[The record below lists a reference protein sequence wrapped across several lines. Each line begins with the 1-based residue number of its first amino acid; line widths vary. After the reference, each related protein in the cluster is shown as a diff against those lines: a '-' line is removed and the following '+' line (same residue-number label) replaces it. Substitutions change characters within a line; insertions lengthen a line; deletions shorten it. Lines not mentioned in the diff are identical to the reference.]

1 MCSKLKLGRCR
12 FNGGVEQEPGQHRH
26 VLRRCL
32 ASVVAVSLSIV
43 CMVPAAYAQDVDDVN
58 GSSDSVILG
67 GGDNTVVAAPSAR
80 NVNVDDKTSEEA
92 NTSNG
97 APTPSETNQDAQ
109 QDSSPSSSTTGDSS
123 ESSNGEAGNKA
134 DDSAEATAG
143 NSANDGAQTQAPNDA
158 SSQDAKNDSS
168 NATDQSPAKADVQV
182 AATALG
188 GRDFEGQV
196 TKEING
202 KTYILIGNEQQLR
215 AIGSGKKVI
224 GRINKVT
231 QTCMQQGALNYQWVD
246 GTPSSEYAGDADLS
260 DSDILRDTD
269 ASDHDSPLLACT
281 ALSVNRTRTKYYGVG
296 ADGTQTDYSA
306 ANTGLTYSA
315 DANYL
320 IFRDI
325 DLSKNAADTNNTEW
339 TPLMFSGTML
349 GAVSN
354 DGDTEA
360 SLWKAVGADGA
371 SVVHATAARPVISH
385 VVVNQK
391 DMVSNVKGDQ
401 LDVSKQ
407 QGIGFFASI
416 TNKTVMNS
424 NSLGSAGTAVV
435 SNLKLQDV
443 SVTNH
448 TSESYIPPTLLGM
461 LTSAVGL
468 LLDTLLKALKLLT
481 LGQVDLDL
489 NLQGLLTLHKDNPS
503 NLATG
508 AFAGRI
514 YGDTKVTDCEVADV
528 SVSSVSRMTGG
539 FVGYVEGATRY
550 DAVSKIVGALTN
562 VLSKILGVIPFLGLG
577 DLVDWLLS
585 GTLGLNALIPVGY
598 YNPVISNSSVN
609 GFKENVVIGNKNNP
623 QAGGFVGA
631 QIGAII
637 ENSSVTSTNGFT
649 VWATQYAGGFAGVSR
664 NGNVGGLL
672 NSLGIDLLSALRPQ
686 SLIENSNLTVGGDGK
701 VTVSATDY
709 AGGFSGAMAN
719 AYAVNNTITASVAV
733 TADRSHAGGFT
744 GFASVG
750 WGLELGTDDTTN
762 ASLLK
767 QLTKA
772 VAKLLSGS
780 GSGAGELLSIVGVN
794 PSVILGTQMK
804 GSLTVKAGGD
814 YAGGLVG
821 EGSGT
826 VIGDS
831 SQDHLKNLTFW
842 KYNNPRDFPQQRS
855 TTIEGLESVTATGSY
870 AGGIA
875 GNLQP
880 TTVAGLLNSVV
891 KIGDI
896 ATLKKFDQFA
906 AFTVENVTVA
916 APASGL
922 TVTAGSYYA
931 GGAIG
936 CATGGDVT
944 NTNLTNLATVTAK
957 GEAGGFIGFS
967 GPGDA
972 VGAGGLNVLGLIKLS
987 GLLSVA
993 QYSSVAVTAS
1003 NVNGIAN
1010 GFTVKATGKNENNE
1024 TTDYA
1029 AGGFYGQANSTKT
1042 RESHVT
1048 NLKSVTADTSTSDGI
1063 AGGFVG
1069 FSTTG
1074 GLADALSNAD
1084 DSSVLDNLIKGGLL
1098 SVNDLLGA
1106 MPYLIPSYTDTT
1118 VSYVNGGYVE
1128 GDIAGGYAGNFQS
1141 GKVNQFDKKDLEN
1154 DPTLADV
1161 QSRVQAN
1168 PVAVVNLDH
1177 VTGGAYAGGFG
1188 GKVVSGALA
1197 SAGNGGLSLLGKFG
1211 TVDLANLLQV
1221 VQGYVPFI
1229 SYAGVHSDATT
1240 VETTS
1245 GNKISDPDDPG
1256 FTVSATR
1263 LDQSD
1268 TQSGSAGGY
1277 IGYGSGVQVSHSS
1290 VTQLRHTDVK
1300 APKNLETTGSIDDT
1314 YLSKDS
1320 SYAVTAARY
1329 AGGYIGKMDIGSAA
1343 AVGGGLSLL
1352 GQNVNLNDVLDVLNI
1367 VVSTI
1372 EHSDVTG
1379 GIGGYSVLAS
1389 TADHRNANNKPDP
1402 LGMAGGFAG
1411 DIEGGHIQ
1419 DSSSHEFVYII
1430 GQVSAGGYVG
1440 TMQPGAVANVLG
1452 DGSVLKKLV
1461 NLDNLLSLVQ
1471 DFVPTIRNSSTDAA
1485 VCGGAVRAQAASDTT
1500 TRRGMAGGYA
1510 GRNRGGHIWGNNTA
1524 AWKQENTDGKYN
1536 GPQRVAY
1543 AARIRSVYGAEIAG
1557 GYTGFMEAADTAEGG
1572 SLSLLGGLIK
1582 AGNLAGVLSV
1592 VYPTEE
1598 HTNVTGPLRNMSY
1611 DQWKTWVDNI
1621 GKYGAYGKEFTDVTT
1636 ADGAGS
1642 VTDQDSLD
1650 KFLESY
1656 IFGFNVVAG
1665 RAEYRTGANLHDSGV
1680 AGGHVGL
1687 MRTGTITDGQSMDVK
1702 TVSAMR
1708 AAGGYAGTMESGS
1721 ASSFGSIQLFGDKGI
1736 KLDLGQMLDV
1746 AQVFVP
1752 VIKSSSVAGYR
1763 KGMKV
1768 VATGEDITHGTGNAG
1783 GYVGLA
1789 VGGQIWGD
1797 LDQNGQKL
1805 ADGATADKAAGAN
1818 VSNLRKV
1825 EGRNNVGGFIGV
1837 ATAGAVADVDTN
1849 ASEGFLQGI
1858 LDSLVSTPASLVSV
1872 LQATVTTI
1880 RGAHVS
1886 SDDPAWG
1893 YTVDGAYE
1901 TKDDKGNTTTKY
1913 ALNAGGFAGSLQAS
1927 ILGDKDSAKGT
1938 GSEAD
1943 PNNDP
1948 AALTVTGLRAVEGGQ
1963 YAGGFFGLADV
1974 SSVASVGGGEAGD
1987 KQDTNLL
1994 LKLLK
1999 VGNVGVLEAFRTFI
2013 YDGQVNGVNDGIQ
2026 VVAHD
2031 STTKGMLDSKRY
2043 TGAAG
2048 GFGGGLINGSVK
2060 QSAVTNL
2067 NSVTGVNYVGGF
2079 IGHLGKSG
2087 TVAADNAQLGTSALN
2102 LLGATAGVLDIW
2114 GSHVGDSHVTGIP
2127 DGYTVTA
2134 THHGDDYGKAT
2145 DKATGRE
2152 VAGGFVG
2159 YADLAR
2165 VKGCTSDN
2173 LKKVTS
2179 GEIAGGFVGETSR
2192 AYLVDT
2198 QVNSVLV
2205 ELLLQVVNALVKLLY
2220 LDKVEQVGVID
2231 LGKWFP
2237 AIFGKV
2243 FDLKVLSEGNVLYVN
2258 LFGLK
2263 VSVALSK
2270 ADAENQQQTDVAI
2283 VTIGDSVIK
2292 LPCSKNGID
2301 MDGSGSNLT
2310 VQLIKG
2316 NRTRVEQSTVTG
2328 IASGYDVFGG
2338 GATQDT
2344 DGVKDLST
2352 GYAGGF
2358 AGLNDEGVLADDH
2371 MVYADTIR
2379 GTSGL
2384 VDPFSNTKLKSVWD
2398 FNTMSDILGP
2408 VDDGNGG
2415 KAYNTYRIYRKAA
2428 ANAGEARTSAQ
2439 DGNKIFAQKN
2449 TADDALNT
2457 GLDRWEVKLF
2467 DVVNTYDSGAVHSG
2481 ASGDAGTTWVGIKD
2495 AVTVAGGSSTKLDAY
2510 QSPAK
2515 AVLMLDA
2522 TVTDNNGGLTPE
2534 PDDGQDPCGKDGCRS
2549 VDLTVQKVWKD
2560 YGRVTRP
2567 DAIALKITATYTNDA
2582 GEKVTPETI
2591 QCFDGDCNAV
2601 PKTNGWTEV
2610 LDSSDG
2616 SLWSS
2621 TWRKKITGLPV
2632 AFTDDAGTLR
2642 YYTYTVTETWMMF
2655 GKGDVVQCATSA
2667 GADATEGCKT
2677 PADAGYSVSVS
2688 YAADPNNTTGDVNK
2702 EYVATVTNAVPLPE
2716 TGGQGTQWFMLFGLL
2731 LLGLGTAWYFKA
2743 NAGGAPGPSD
2753 SSRKRGR
2760 HAVS

>member
-1 MCSKLKLGRCR
+1 M
-12 FNGGVEQEPGQHRH
+12 
-26 VLRRCL
+26 
-32 ASVVAVSLSIV
+32 
-43 CMVPAAYAQDVDDVN
+43 
-58 GSSDSVILG
+58 
-67 GGDNTVVAAPSAR
+67 
-80 NVNVDDKTSEEA
+80 
-92 NTSNG
+92 
-97 APTPSETNQDAQ
+97 
-109 QDSSPSSSTTGDSS
+109 
-123 ESSNGEAGNKA
+123 
-134 DDSAEATAG
+134 
-143 NSANDGAQTQAPNDA
+143 
-158 SSQDAKNDSS
+158 
-168 NATDQSPAKADVQV
+168 
-182 AATALG
+182 
-188 GRDFEGQV
+188 
-196 TKEING
+196 
-202 KTYILIGNEQQLR
+202 
-215 AIGSGKKVI
+215 
-224 GRINKVT
+224 
-231 QTCMQQGALNYQWVD
+231 D

-260 DSDILRDTD
+260 GSDTLRDADATD
-269 ASDHDSPLLACT
+269 HLDPPDHHVPQLCSTGLDAGK
-281 ALSVNRTRTKYYGVG
+281 TRTKYYGVG

-325 DLSKNAADTNNTEW
+325 DLSKNAADTDNTEW

-360 SLWKAVGADGA
+360 SLWKAVGDDGA

-385 VVVNQK
+385 VVVNQQ

-448 TSESYIPPTLLGM
+448 TSESYIPETLLDM
-461 LTSAVGL
+461 LTSAVGG
-468 LLDTLLKALKLLT
+468 LLDLLLKALT
-481 LGQVDLDL
+481 LGQV
-489 NLQGLLTLHKDNPS
+489 NLKLKNLLTLHKDNPS

-550 DAVSKIVGALTN
+550 DAASGIVGALTN

-585 GTLGLNALIPVGY
+585 VTLGLDALIPVGY

-609 GFKENVVIGNKNNP
+609 GFKENVVIGNKDNP

-664 NGNVGGLL
+664 NGNVGGLI
-672 NSLGIDLLSALRPQ
+672 NSLGVDLLSALRPQ
-686 SLIENSNLTVGGDGK
+686 SLIENSGLTVNGDDK
-701 VTVSATDY
+701 ITVQAEDY
-709 AGGFSGAMAN
+709 AGGFNGAMAN
-719 AYAVNNTITASVAV
+719 AYAVNNSITASVAV

-772 VAKLLSGS
+772 VTKLLSGS
-780 GSGAGELLSIVGVN
+780 DNGAGELLSIVGVN
-794 PSVILGTQMK
+794 PSAILGTQMK
-804 GSLTVKAGGD
+804 GSLTVAAGGD

-831 SQDHLKNLTFW
+831 SQNRLQNLTFW
-842 KYNNPRDFPQQRS
+842 KYNNHRDFPQQRS

-906 AFTVENVTVA
+906 AFTVENMSVT

-944 NTNLTNLATVTAK
+944 NTNLTNLATVSAR

-972 VGAGGLNVLGLIKLS
+972 IGAGGLNVLGLIKLS

-1003 NVNGIAN
+1003 NVNGISG
-1010 GFTVKATGKNENNE
+1010 GFTVAATGKNENNE

-1048 NLKSVTADTSTSDGI
+1048 NLKSVTADTSTSDGV

-1074 GLADALSNAD
+1074 GLADALSNAK
-1084 DSSVLDNLIKGGLL
+1084 DSSVLDNLIKGDLL

-1106 MPYLIPSYTDTT
+1106 VPYLIPSYTDTT
-1118 VSYVNGGYVE
+1118 VTYVNGGYVE

-1141 GKVNQFDKKDLEN
+1141 GKVNQFSETDLKN
-1154 DPTLADV
+1154 DSTLAGV
-1161 QSRVQAN
+1161 QFRVQTN

-1263 LDQSD
+1263 FDQSD

-1290 VTQLRHTDVK
+1290 VTQLRRTDVK
-1300 APKNLETTGSIDDT
+1300 EPKNLETAGSIDGT

-1320 SYAVTAARY
+1320 TYAVTAARY

-1352 GQNVNLNDVLDVLNI
+1352 GQNVNLNDVLSVLDV
-1367 VVSTI
+1367 VVSSI

-1389 TADHRNANNKPDP
+1389 TADHRNANNEPDP

-1471 DFVPTIRNSSTDAA
+1471 DFVPTIRNSSTDAT

-1557 GYTGFMEAADTAEGG
+1557 GYTGFMEAADTAQGG

-1598 HTNVTGPLRNMSY
+1598 HSKVTGPLRNMSY
-1611 DQWKTWVDNI
+1611 DQWKTWADNI
-1621 GKYGAYGKEFTDVTT
+1621 GKYGAYGKEFTEVATG
-1636 ADGAGS
+1636 DGAGS

-1665 RAEYRTGANLHDSGV
+1665 RAEYQTGANLHDSGV

-1708 AAGGYAGTMESGS
+1708 AAGGYAGTMESSS

-1752 VIKSSSVAGYR
+1752 AVKSSSVAGYR

-1783 GYVGLA
+1783 GYAGLA

-1805 ADGATADKAAGAN
+1805 VEGVTAAGAN

-1858 LDSLVSTPASLVSV
+1858 LDSLVSNPASLVSV

-1893 YTVDGAYE
+1893 YTVNGAYE
-1901 TKDDKGNTTTKY
+1901 SKDDKGNTTAKY
-1913 ALNAGGFAGSLQAS
+1913 ALNAGGFAGSLQAA
-1927 ILGDKDSAKGT
+1927 ILGDKESAKGT

-1948 AALTVTGLRAVEGGQ
+1948 ASLTVNGLRAVEGGQ
-1963 YAGGFFGLADV
+1963 YAGGFFGLADI

-2013 YDGQVNGVNDGIQ
+2013 YDGQVNGVSDGIQ
-2026 VVAHD
+2026 IVAHD

-2087 TVAADNAQLGTSALN
+2087 TVAADNAQLGTDALN

-2114 GSHVGDSHVTGIP
+2114 GSHVGDSRVTGIP

-2134 THHGDDYGKAT
+2134 THHGDNYGKAA
-2145 DKATGRE
+2145 DKAAGRE

-2159 YADLAR
+2159 YVDLAR

-2192 AYLVDT
+2192 AYLVDAK
-2198 QVNSVLV
+2198 VNSVLV

-2220 LDKVEQVGVID
+2220 LDKAEQVGVID

-2243 FDLKVLSEGNVLYVN
+2243 FDLKVLSEGDVLYVN

-2270 ADAENQQQTDVAI
+2270 ADDENQQQTDVAI

-2292 LPCSKNGID
+2292 LPCSKDGINMNG
-2301 MDGSGSNLT
+2301 SAGSNLT

-2352 GYAGGF
+2352 GYTGGF
-2358 AGLNDEGVLADDH
+2358 DGLNDEGVLADDH

-2379 GTSGL
+2379 GVSGL

-2408 VDDGNGG
+2408 VDDGNGD

-2428 ANAGEARTSAQ
+2428 ANASEARTSAQ
-2439 DGNKIFAQKN
+2439 DGNKIFSQKN

-2515 AVLMLDA
+2515 AVLMLD
-2522 TVTDNNGGLTPE
+2522 VPVSDNNGGLTPE

-2743 NAGGAPGPSD
+2743 NAGGASGPSGP
-2753 SSRKRGR
+2753 SRKRGR

>member
-1 MCSKLKLGRCR
+1 M
-12 FNGGVEQEPGQHRH
+12 
-26 VLRRCL
+26 
-32 ASVVAVSLSIV
+32 
-43 CMVPAAYAQDVDDVN
+43 
-58 GSSDSVILG
+58 
-67 GGDNTVVAAPSAR
+67 
-80 NVNVDDKTSEEA
+80 
-92 NTSNG
+92 
-97 APTPSETNQDAQ
+97 
-109 QDSSPSSSTTGDSS
+109 
-123 ESSNGEAGNKA
+123 
-134 DDSAEATAG
+134 
-143 NSANDGAQTQAPNDA
+143 
-158 SSQDAKNDSS
+158 
-168 NATDQSPAKADVQV
+168 QV

-448 TSESYIPPTLLGM
+448 TSESYIPDTLLGM
-461 LTSAVGL
+461 LTSAVGG
-468 LLDTLLKALKLLT
+468 LLDLLLKALKLLT
-481 LGQVDLDL
+481 FGQVDLGL
-489 NLQGLLTLHKDNPS
+489 NLQRLLTLHKNNPS

-550 DAVSKIVGALTN
+550 DAVSGIVGALTN

-577 DLVDWLLS
+577 DLVNWLLS

-649 VWATQYAGGFAGVSR
+649 VRATQYAGGFAGISR

-686 SLIENSNLTVGGDGK
+686 SLIENSNLTVDGDGK

-719 AYAVNNTITASVAV
+719 AYAVNNTISATAAV
-733 TADRSHAGGFT
+733 STDKSHAGGFT

-750 WGLELGTDDTTN
+750 WGLELGTDDATD

-804 GSLTVKAGGD
+804 GSFTVKAGGD

-831 SQDHLKNLTFW
+831 SQDHLQNLTFW
-842 KYNNPRDFPQQRS
+842 KYNNPRGLPQQRS
-855 TTIEGLESVTATGSY
+855 TAINGLESVSAGGSY

-906 AFTVENVTVA
+906 AFTVENMSVT

-922 TVTAGSYYA
+922 TVKAGSYYA

-1154 DPTLADV
+1154 DPTPADV

-1557 GYTGFMEAADTAEGG
+1557 GYTGFMDAADTAEGG

-1598 HTNVTGPLRNMSY
+1598 HTKVTGPLRNMSY

-1708 AAGGYAGTMESGS
+1708 AAGGYAGTIESGS

-1763 KGMKV
+1763 KGMKIT
-1768 VATGEDITHGTGNAG
+1768 AAGEDITHGTGNAG

-1805 ADGATADKAAGAN
+1805 VEGVTAAGAN

-1858 LDSLVSTPASLVSV
+1858 LDSLVSNPASLVSV

-1893 YTVDGAYE
+1893 YTVNGAYE
-1901 TKDDKGNTTTKY
+1901 SKDDKGNTTAKY
-1913 ALNAGGFAGSLQAS
+1913 ALNAGGFAGSLQAA

-1948 AALTVTGLRAVEGGQ
+1948 ASLTVNGLRAVEGGQ
-1963 YAGGFFGLADV
+1963 YAGGFFGLADI

-1987 KQDTNLL
+1987 KQNTNLL

-2013 YDGQVNGVNDGIQ
+2013 YDGQVNGVSDGIQ
-2026 VVAHD
+2026 IVAHD

-2060 QSAVTNL
+2060 QSTVTNL

-2087 TVAADNAQLGTSALN
+2087 TVAADNAQLGTDTLN

-2114 GSHVGDSHVTGIP
+2114 GSHVGDSRVTGIP

-2134 THHGDDYGKAT
+2134 THHGDNYGKAT

-2159 YADLAR
+2159 YVDLAR
-2165 VKGCTSDN
+2165 VKGCASDN

-2192 AYLVDT
+2192 AYLVDAK
-2198 QVNSVLV
+2198 VNSVLV
-2205 ELLLQVVNALVKLLY
+2205 ELLLYVVNALVKLLY
-2220 LDKVEQVGVID
+2220 LDKAEQVGVID
-2231 LGKWFP
+2231 LGKW
-2237 AIFGKV
+2237 FGKV
-2243 FDLKVLSEGNVLYVN
+2243 FDLKVLSEGDVLYVN

-2292 LPCSKNGID
+2292 LPCSKDGID

-2408 VDDGNGG
+2408 VDEGNGG

-2439 DGNKIFAQKN
+2439 DGNKIFSQKN
-2449 TADDALNT
+2449 TADDALHT

-2515 AVLMLDA
+2515 AVLMLD
-2522 TVTDNNGGLTPE
+2522 VPVSDNNGGLTPE
-2534 PDDGQDPCGKDGCRS
+2534 PDDGQDPCGKDGCRTI
-2549 VDLTVQKVWKD
+2549 DLTVQKVWKD

-2743 NAGGAPGPSD
+2743 NAGGASGP
-2753 SSRKRGR
+2753 SRKRGR

>member
-1 MCSKLKLGRCR
+1 M
-12 FNGGVEQEPGQHRH
+12 
-26 VLRRCL
+26 
-32 ASVVAVSLSIV
+32 
-43 CMVPAAYAQDVDDVN
+43 
-58 GSSDSVILG
+58 
-67 GGDNTVVAAPSAR
+67 
-80 NVNVDDKTSEEA
+80 
-92 NTSNG
+92 
-97 APTPSETNQDAQ
+97 
-109 QDSSPSSSTTGDSS
+109 
-123 ESSNGEAGNKA
+123 
-134 DDSAEATAG
+134 
-143 NSANDGAQTQAPNDA
+143 
-158 SSQDAKNDSS
+158 
-168 NATDQSPAKADVQV
+168 QV

-269 ASDHDSPLLACT
+269 ASDHDSLLLACT

-448 TSESYIPPTLLGM
+448 TSESYIPPTLLGI

-481 LGQVDLDL
+481 FGQVDLDL

-514 YGDTKVTDCEVADV
+514 YGDIKVTDCEVADV

-550 DAVSKIVGALTN
+550 DAVSGIVGALTN

-609 GFKENVVIGNKNNP
+609 GFKENVVIGNKDNP

-649 VWATQYAGGFAGVSR
+649 VRATQYAGGFAGISR
-664 NGNVGGLL
+664 NGNVGGLI
-672 NSLGIDLLSALRPQ
+672 NSLGVDLLSALRPQ
-686 SLIENSNLTVGGDGK
+686 SLIENSGLTVDGDGK

-719 AYAVNNTITASVAV
+719 AYAVNNTISATAAV
-733 TADRSHAGGFT
+733 STDKSHAGGFT

-772 VAKLLSGS
+772 VTNLLSS
-780 GSGAGELLSIVGVN
+780 NNGAGELLSIVGVN

-906 AFTVENVTVA
+906 AFTVENMSVT

-922 TVTAGSYYA
+922 TVKAGSYYA

-936 CATGGDVT
+936 CATGGDVA
-944 NTNLTNLATVTAK
+944 NTNLTNLATVSAR

-972 VGAGGLNVLGLIKLS
+972 IGAGGLNVLGLIKLS

-1118 VSYVNGGYVE
+1118 VTYVNGGYVE

-1141 GKVNQFDKKDLEN
+1141 GKVNQFSETDLEN
-1154 DPTLADV
+1154 DSTLADV

-1240 VETTS
+1240 VEATS

-1263 LDQSD
+1263 FDQSD

-1290 VTQLRHTDVK
+1290 VTQLRRTDVK

-1352 GQNVNLNDVLDVLNI
+1352 GQNVNLNDVLSVLDV

-1379 GIGGYSVLAS
+1379 GIGGYSVLAG

-1471 DFVPTIRNSSTDAA
+1471 DFVPTIRNSSTDAT

-1598 HTNVTGPLRNMSY
+1598 HSKVTGPLRNMSY

-1752 VIKSSSVAGYR
+1752 VVKSSSVAGYR

-1805 ADGATADKAAGAN
+1805 VEGVTAAGAN

-1858 LDSLVSTPASLVSV
+1858 LDSLVSNPASLVSV

-1893 YTVDGAYE
+1893 YTVNGAYE
-1901 TKDDKGNTTTKY
+1901 SKDDKGNTTAKY
-1913 ALNAGGFAGSLQAS
+1913 ALNAGGFAGSLQAA

-1948 AALTVTGLRAVEGGQ
+1948 ASLTVNGLRAVEGGQ

-2013 YDGQVNGVNDGIQ
+2013 YDGQVNGVSDGIQ
-2026 VVAHD
+2026 IVAHD

-2043 TGAAG
+2043 TGAVG

-2087 TVAADNAQLGTSALN
+2087 TVAADNAQLGTDALN

-2114 GSHVGDSHVTGIP
+2114 GSHVGDSRVTGIP

-2134 THHGDDYGKAT
+2134 THHGDNYGKAT

-2159 YADLAR
+2159 YVDLAR

-2192 AYLVDT
+2192 AYLVDAK
-2198 QVNSVLV
+2198 VNSVLV

-2220 LDKVEQVGVID
+2220 LDKAEQVGVID

-2243 FDLKVLSEGNVLYVN
+2243 FDLKVLSEGDVLYVN

-2270 ADAENQQQTDVAI
+2270 ADDENQQQTDVAI

-2292 LPCSKNGID
+2292 LPCSKDGID

-2352 GYAGGF
+2352 GYTGGF

-2379 GTSGL
+2379 GASGL

-2408 VDDGNGG
+2408 VDDGNGS
-2415 KAYNTYRIYRKAA
+2415 KAYNTYRIYRKTVS
-2428 ANAGEARTSAQ
+2428 NAGEARTSAQ
-2439 DGNKIFAQKN
+2439 DGNKIFSQKN
-2449 TADDALNT
+2449 TADDVLDT

-2467 DVVNTYDSGAVHSG
+2467 DVVNTYDSGAVHSS

-2495 AVTVAGGSSTKLDAY
+2495 AVVDSTDGSTKTKLDAY

-2515 AVLMLDA
+2515 AVLMLD
-2522 TVTDNNGGLTPE
+2522 VPVSDNNGGLTPE

-2743 NAGGAPGPSD
+2743 NAGGAPGPSG

-2760 HAVS
+2760 HAVL

>member
-1 MCSKLKLGRCR
+1 M
-12 FNGGVEQEPGQHRH
+12 
-26 VLRRCL
+26 
-32 ASVVAVSLSIV
+32 
-43 CMVPAAYAQDVDDVN
+43 
-58 GSSDSVILG
+58 
-67 GGDNTVVAAPSAR
+67 
-80 NVNVDDKTSEEA
+80 
-92 NTSNG
+92 
-97 APTPSETNQDAQ
+97 
-109 QDSSPSSSTTGDSS
+109 
-123 ESSNGEAGNKA
+123 
-134 DDSAEATAG
+134 
-143 NSANDGAQTQAPNDA
+143 
-158 SSQDAKNDSS
+158 
-168 NATDQSPAKADVQV
+168 QV

-416 TNKTVMNS
+416 TNKTVMN
-424 NSLGSAGTAVV
+424 NDSLGSVGTAVV

-448 TSESYIPPTLLGM
+448 TSESYIPETLISM
-461 LTSAVGL
+461 LTSAVGG

-481 LGQVDLDL
+481 FGQVDLDL
-489 NLQGLLTLHKDNPS
+489 NLHGLFTLHKDNPS

-550 DAVSKIVGALTN
+550 DAVSGIVGELTN

-609 GFKENVVIGNKNNP
+609 GFKENVVIGNKDNP

-631 QIGAII
+631 QIGAIV

-649 VWATQYAGGFAGVSR
+649 VQATQYAGGFAGVSR

-686 SLIENSNLTVGGDGK
+686 SLIENSGLTVNGDAK
-701 VTVSATDY
+701 ITVQAEDY
-709 AGGFSGAMAN
+709 AGGFNGAMAN
-719 AYAVNNTITASVAV
+719 AYAVNNTISATAAV
-733 TADRSHAGGFT
+733 STDKSHAGGFT

-750 WGLELGTDDTTN
+750 WGLELGTDDATDDATN

-804 GSLTVKAGGD
+804 GSLTVAAGGD

-831 SQDHLKNLTFW
+831 SQNRLQNLTFW

-906 AFTVENVTVA
+906 AFTVENMSVT

-1048 NLKSVTADTSTSDGI
+1048 NLKSVAADTSTSDGI

-1118 VSYVNGGYVE
+1118 VTYVNGGYVE

-1141 GKVNQFDKKDLEN
+1141 GKVNQFSETDLEN
-1154 DPTLADV
+1154 DSTLADV

-1263 LDQSD
+1263 FDQSD

-1352 GQNVNLNDVLDVLNI
+1352 GQNVNLNDVLSVLDV

-1379 GIGGYSVLAS
+1379 GIGGYSVLAG

-1440 TMQPGAVANVLG
+1440 TMQPGAGANVLG

-1471 DFVPTIRNSSTDAA
+1471 DFVPTIRNSSTDAT

-1598 HTNVTGPLRNMSY
+1598 HSKVTGPLRNMSY

-1621 GKYGAYGKEFTDVTT
+1621 GKYGAYGKEFTEVATG
-1636 ADGAGS
+1636 DGAGS

-1752 VIKSSSVAGYR
+1752 VVKSSSVAGYR

-1768 VATGEDITHGTGNAG
+1768 EATGEDITHGTGNAG
-1783 GYVGLA
+1783 GYAGLA

-1805 ADGATADKAAGAN
+1805 VEGVTAAGAN

-1858 LDSLVSTPASLVSV
+1858 LDSLVSNPASLVSV

-1893 YTVDGAYE
+1893 YTVNGAYE
-1901 TKDDKGNTTTKY
+1901 SKDDKGNTTAKY
-1913 ALNAGGFAGSLQAS
+1913 ALNAGGFAGSLQAA

-1948 AALTVTGLRAVEGGQ
+1948 ASLTVNGLRAVEGGQ

-2013 YDGQVNGVNDGIQ
+2013 YDGQVNGVSDGIQ
-2026 VVAHD
+2026 IVAHD

-2043 TGAAG
+2043 TGAVG

-2087 TVAADNAQLGTSALN
+2087 TVAADNAQLGTDALN

-2114 GSHVGDSHVTGIP
+2114 GSHVGDSRVTGIP

-2134 THHGDDYGKAT
+2134 THHGDNYGKAT

-2192 AYLVDT
+2192 AYLVDVK
-2198 QVNSVLV
+2198 VNSVLV
-2205 ELLLQVVNALVKLLY
+2205 DLLLRVVNALVKLLY
-2220 LDKVEQVGVID
+2220 LDKAEQVGVID
-2231 LGKWFP
+2231 LGEWFP

-2270 ADAENQQQTDVAI
+2270 ADDENQQQTDVAI

-2301 MDGSGSNLT
+2301 MGGSGSNLT

-2328 IASGYDVFGG
+2328 IANGYDVFGG

-2352 GYAGGF
+2352 GYTGGF

-2379 GTSGL
+2379 GASGL

-2408 VDDGNGG
+2408 VDDGNGD

-2428 ANAGEARTSAQ
+2428 ANASEARTSAQ
-2439 DGNKIFAQKN
+2439 DGNKSFSQKN

-2467 DVVNTYDSGAVHSG
+2467 DVVNTYDSSAVHSS

-2495 AVTVAGGSSTKLDAY
+2495 AVVDSTDGSTKTKLDAY

-2743 NAGGAPGPSD
+2743 NAGGAPGPSGP
-2753 SSRKRGR
+2753 SRKRGR

>member
-1 MCSKLKLGRCR
+1 M
-12 FNGGVEQEPGQHRH
+12 
-26 VLRRCL
+26 
-32 ASVVAVSLSIV
+32 
-43 CMVPAAYAQDVDDVN
+43 
-58 GSSDSVILG
+58 
-67 GGDNTVVAAPSAR
+67 
-80 NVNVDDKTSEEA
+80 
-92 NTSNG
+92 
-97 APTPSETNQDAQ
+97 
-109 QDSSPSSSTTGDSS
+109 
-123 ESSNGEAGNKA
+123 
-134 DDSAEATAG
+134 
-143 NSANDGAQTQAPNDA
+143 
-158 SSQDAKNDSS
+158 
-168 NATDQSPAKADVQV
+168 QV

-231 QTCMQQGALNYQWVD
+231 QTCMRQGPNYQWVD

-260 DSDILRDTD
+260 DSDTLRNAD
-269 ASDHDSPLLACT
+269 ASDYDNSLAICRT
-281 ALSVNRTRTKYYGVG
+281 KVDAGKTRTRYYGVN
-296 ADGTQTDYSA
+296 ANGTQADYSA

-315 DANYL
+315 DADYL

-354 DGDTEA
+354 SADAVA

-371 SVVHATAARPVISH
+371 SVEHTTAARPVISH
-385 VVVNQK
+385 VVVNQQGK
-391 DMVSNVKGDQ
+391 Q

-416 TNKTVMNS
+416 TNKTVMN
-424 NSLGSAGTAVV
+424 NTSLGSAGTAVV

-443 SVTNH
+443 SVTNQA
-448 TSESYIPPTLLGM
+448 SKSYIPPTLLGT
-461 LTSAVGL
+461 LTSAVGG
-468 LLDTLLKALKLLT
+468 LLDLLLKALKLLT
-481 LGQVDLDL
+481 FGQVNLDL

-514 YGDTKVTDCEVADV
+514 YGDAKVTDCEVADV

-550 DAVSKIVGALTN
+550 DAVSGIVGTLTN

-577 DLVDWLLS
+577 DLVNWLLS

-609 GFKENVVIGNKNNP
+609 GFKKNVVIGNKNNP

-649 VWATQYAGGFAGVSR
+649 VRATQYAGGFAGISR

-686 SLIENSNLTVGGDGK
+686 SLIENSNLTVDGDGK

-719 AYAVNNTITASVAV
+719 AYAVNNTISATAAV
-733 TADRSHAGGFT
+733 STDKSHAGGFT

-750 WGLELGTDDTTN
+750 WGLELGTDDATN

-804 GSLTVKAGGD
+804 GSFTVKAGGD

-831 SQDHLKNLTFW
+831 SQDHLQNLTFW
-842 KYNNPRDFPQQRS
+842 KYNNPRGLPQQRS
-855 TTIEGLESVTATGSY
+855 TAINGLESVSAGGSY

-906 AFTVENVTVA
+906 PFTVENVTVA

-1352 GQNVNLNDVLDVLNI
+1352 GQNVNLNDVLSVLDV

-1379 GIGGYSVLAS
+1379 GIGGYSVLAG

-1461 NLDNLLSLVQ
+1461 NLDDLLSLVQ

-1524 AWKQENTDGKYN
+1524 AWKQENTGGKYN

-1598 HTNVTGPLRNMSY
+1598 HTKVTGPLRNMSY

-2060 QSAVTNL
+2060 QSTVTNL

-2165 VKGCTSDN
+2165 VKGCTAGN

-2205 ELLLQVVNALVKLLY
+2205 ELLLRVVNALVKLLY
-2220 LDKVEQVGVID
+2220 LDKAQQVGVID

-2237 AIFGKV
+2237 TIFGKV
-2243 FDLKVLSEGNVLYVN
+2243 FDLKVLSEGDVLYVN

-2292 LPCSKNGID
+2292 LPCSKDGID

-2379 GTSGL
+2379 STSGL

-2408 VDDGNGG
+2408 VDEGNGG

-2439 DGNKIFAQKN
+2439 DGNKIFSQKN
-2449 TADDALNT
+2449 TADDALHT

-2515 AVLMLDA
+2515 AVLMLD
-2522 TVTDNNGGLTPE
+2522 VPVSDNNGGLTPE
-2534 PDDGQDPCGKDGCRS
+2534 PDDGQDPCGKDGCRTI
-2549 VDLTVQKVWKD
+2549 DLTVQKVWKD

-2743 NAGGAPGPSD
+2743 NAGGASGP
-2753 SSRKRGR
+2753 SRKRGR

>member
-1 MCSKLKLGRCR
+1 M
-12 FNGGVEQEPGQHRH
+12 
-26 VLRRCL
+26 
-32 ASVVAVSLSIV
+32 
-43 CMVPAAYAQDVDDVN
+43 
-58 GSSDSVILG
+58 
-67 GGDNTVVAAPSAR
+67 
-80 NVNVDDKTSEEA
+80 
-92 NTSNG
+92 
-97 APTPSETNQDAQ
+97 
-109 QDSSPSSSTTGDSS
+109 
-123 ESSNGEAGNKA
+123 
-134 DDSAEATAG
+134 
-143 NSANDGAQTQAPNDA
+143 
-158 SSQDAKNDSS
+158 
-168 NATDQSPAKADVQV
+168 QV

-354 DGDTEA
+354 SADAVA
-360 SLWKAVGADGA
+360 SLWKAVGTDGA
-371 SVVHATAARPVISH
+371 SVEHTTAARPVISH
-385 VVVNQK
+385 VVVNQPGK
-391 DMVSNVKGDQ
+391 Q

-407 QGIGFFASI
+407 QGIGFFVSI
-416 TNKTVMNS
+416 TNKTVMN
-424 NSLGSAGTAVV
+424 NDSLGSVGTAVV

-448 TSESYIPPTLLGM
+448 TSESYIPETLIST
-461 LTSAVGL
+461 LTSAVGG

-481 LGQVDLDL
+481 FGQVDLDL
-489 NLQGLLTLHKDNPS
+489 NLHGLFTLHKDNPS

-550 DAVSKIVGALTN
+550 DAVSGIVGELTN

-609 GFKENVVIGNKNNP
+609 GFKENVVIGNKDNP

-631 QIGAII
+631 QIGAIV

-649 VWATQYAGGFAGVSR
+649 VQATQYAGGFAGVSR

-686 SLIENSNLTVGGDGK
+686 SLIENSGLTVNGDAK
-701 VTVSATDY
+701 ITVQAEDY
-709 AGGFSGAMAN
+709 AGGFNGAMAN
-719 AYAVNNTITASVAV
+719 AYAVNNTISATAAV
-733 TADRSHAGGFT
+733 STDKSHAGGFT

-750 WGLELGTDDTTN
+750 WGLELGTDDATDDATN

-804 GSLTVKAGGD
+804 GSLTVAAGGD

-831 SQDHLKNLTFW
+831 SQNRLQNLTFW

-906 AFTVENVTVA
+906 AFTVENMSVT

-1048 NLKSVTADTSTSDGI
+1048 NLKSVAADTSTSDGI

-1118 VSYVNGGYVE
+1118 VTYVNGGYVE

-1141 GKVNQFDKKDLEN
+1141 GKVNQFSETDLEN
-1154 DPTLADV
+1154 DSTLADV

-1263 LDQSD
+1263 FDQSD

-1352 GQNVNLNDVLDVLNI
+1352 GQNVNLNDVLSVLDV

-1379 GIGGYSVLAS
+1379 GIGGYSVLAG

-1440 TMQPGAVANVLG
+1440 TMQPGAGANVLG

-1471 DFVPTIRNSSTDAA
+1471 DFVPTIRNSSTDAT

-1598 HTNVTGPLRNMSY
+1598 HSKVTGPLRNMSY

-1621 GKYGAYGKEFTDVTT
+1621 GKYGAYGKEFTEVATG
-1636 ADGAGS
+1636 DGAGS

-1752 VIKSSSVAGYR
+1752 VVKSSSVAGYR

-1768 VATGEDITHGTGNAG
+1768 EATGEDITHGTGNAG
-1783 GYVGLA
+1783 GYAGLA

-1805 ADGATADKAAGAN
+1805 VEGVTAAGAN

-1858 LDSLVSTPASLVSV
+1858 LDSLVSNPASLVSV

-1893 YTVDGAYE
+1893 YTVNGAYE
-1901 TKDDKGNTTTKY
+1901 SKDDKGNTTAKY
-1913 ALNAGGFAGSLQAS
+1913 ALNAGGFAGSLQAA

-1948 AALTVTGLRAVEGGQ
+1948 ASLTVNGLRAVEGGQ

-2013 YDGQVNGVNDGIQ
+2013 YDGQVNGVSDGIQ
-2026 VVAHD
+2026 IVAHD

-2043 TGAAG
+2043 TGAVG

-2087 TVAADNAQLGTSALN
+2087 TVAADNAQLGTDALN

-2114 GSHVGDSHVTGIP
+2114 GSHVGDSRVTGIP

-2134 THHGDDYGKAT
+2134 THHGDNYGKAT

-2192 AYLVDT
+2192 AYLVDVK
-2198 QVNSVLV
+2198 VNSVLV
-2205 ELLLQVVNALVKLLY
+2205 DLLLRVVNALVKLLY
-2220 LDKVEQVGVID
+2220 LDKAEQVGVID
-2231 LGKWFP
+2231 LGEWFP

-2270 ADAENQQQTDVAI
+2270 ADDENQQQTDVAI

-2301 MDGSGSNLT
+2301 MGGSGSNLT

-2328 IASGYDVFGG
+2328 IANGYDVFGG

-2352 GYAGGF
+2352 GYTGGF

-2379 GTSGL
+2379 GASGL

-2408 VDDGNGG
+2408 VDDGNGD

-2428 ANAGEARTSAQ
+2428 ANASEARTSAQ
-2439 DGNKIFAQKN
+2439 DGNKSFSQKN

-2467 DVVNTYDSGAVHSG
+2467 DVVNTYDSSAVHSS

-2495 AVTVAGGSSTKLDAY
+2495 AVVDSTDGSTKTKLDAY

-2743 NAGGAPGPSD
+2743 NAGGAPGPSGP
-2753 SSRKRGR
+2753 SRKRGR

>member
-1 MCSKLKLGRCR
+1 M
-12 FNGGVEQEPGQHRH
+12 
-26 VLRRCL
+26 
-32 ASVVAVSLSIV
+32 
-43 CMVPAAYAQDVDDVN
+43 
-58 GSSDSVILG
+58 
-67 GGDNTVVAAPSAR
+67 
-80 NVNVDDKTSEEA
+80 
-92 NTSNG
+92 
-97 APTPSETNQDAQ
+97 
-109 QDSSPSSSTTGDSS
+109 
-123 ESSNGEAGNKA
+123 
-134 DDSAEATAG
+134 
-143 NSANDGAQTQAPNDA
+143 
-158 SSQDAKNDSS
+158 
-168 NATDQSPAKADVQV
+168 QV

-202 KTYILIGNEQQLR
+202 KPYILIGNEQQLR

-224 GRINKVT
+224 GRINKVK
-231 QTCMQQGALNYQWVD
+231 QTCTRQGLGKYQWVDD

-260 DSDILRDTD
+260 NSDTLRDAD
-269 ASDHDSPLLACT
+269 ASDHDSPLLCST
-281 ALSVNRTRTKYYGVG
+281 RLDVGKTRTKYYGVG

-354 DGDTEA
+354 DGDTAA

-481 LGQVDLDL
+481 FGQVDLDL
-489 NLQGLLTLHKDNPS
+489 NLQGLLTLHEKNPS

-550 DAVSKIVGALTN
+550 DAVSGIVGALTKL
-562 VLSKILGVIPFLGLG
+562 LSKILNVIPFLGLG

-609 GFKENVVIGNKNNP
+609 GFKKNVVIGNKDNP

-649 VWATQYAGGFAGVSR
+649 VRATQYAGGFAGVSR
-664 NGNVGGLL
+664 NGNVGGLI
-672 NSLGIDLLSALRPQ
+672 NSLGVDLLSALRPQ
-686 SLIENSNLTVGGDGK
+686 SLIENSGLTINGDDK
-701 VTVSATDY
+701 ITVQAEDY
-709 AGGFSGAMAN
+709 AGGFNGAMAN
-719 AYAVNNTITASVAV
+719 AYAVNNSITASVAV
-733 TADRSHAGGFT
+733 TADGSHAGGFT

-750 WGLELGTDDTTN
+750 WGLELGTDDTTK

-772 VAKLLSGS
+772 VTKLLSGS
-780 GSGAGELLSIVGVN
+780 NNGAGELLSIVGVN

-831 SQDHLKNLTFW
+831 SQNRLQKLTFW
-842 KYNNPRDFPQQRS
+842 KYNNHRDFPQQRS

-906 AFTVENVTVA
+906 AFTVENMSVT

-922 TVTAGSYYA
+922 TVKAGSYYA

-944 NTNLTNLATVTAK
+944 NMNLTNLATVTAK

-1003 NVNGIAN
+1003 NVNGISG
-1010 GFTVKATGKNENNE
+1010 GFTVAATGKNKNNE

-1048 NLKSVTADTSTSDGI
+1048 NLKSVTADTSTSDGV

-1074 GLADALSNAD
+1074 GLADALSNAE
-1084 DSSVLDNLIKGGLL
+1084 DSSVLDGLIKGGLL

-1106 MPYLIPSYTDTT
+1106 MPYLIPSYTYTT
-1118 VSYVNGGYVE
+1118 VTYVNGGYVE

-1141 GKVNQFDKKDLEN
+1141 GKVNQFSETDLKN
-1154 DPTLADV
+1154 DSTLAGV
-1161 QSRVQAN
+1161 QSRVQTN

-1263 LDQSD
+1263 FDQSD

-1290 VTQLRHTDVK
+1290 VTQLRRTDVK
-1300 APKNLETTGSIDDT
+1300 APKNLETAGSIDDT

-1343 AVGGGLSLL
+1343 AVGGGLRLL
-1352 GQNVNLNDVLDVLNI
+1352 GQNVNLNDVLSVLDV

-1389 TADHRNANNKPDP
+1389 TADHRNANNEPDP

-1440 TMQPGAVANVLG
+1440 AMQPGAVANVLG

-1471 DFVPTIRNSSTDAA
+1471 DFTPTIRNSSTDAA

-1557 GYTGFMEAADTAEGG
+1557 GYTGFMEAADTAQGG

-1592 VYPTEE
+1592 VHPTEE
-1598 HTNVTGPLRNMSY
+1598 HSKVTGPLRNMSY

-1621 GKYGAYGKEFTDVTT
+1621 GKYGAYGKEFTEVATG
-1636 ADGAGS
+1636 DGAGS

-1665 RAEYRTGANLHDSGV
+1665 RAEYQTGANLHDSGV

-1752 VIKSSSVAGYR
+1752 VVKSSSVAGYR

-1789 VGGQIWGD
+1789 VGAQIWGD
-1797 LDQNGQKL
+1797 LGQNGQKL
-1805 ADGATADKAAGAN
+1805 VKGVTAAGAN

-1858 LDSLVSTPASLVSV
+1858 LDSLVSNPASLVSV

-1893 YTVDGAYE
+1893 YTVNGAYE
-1901 TKDDKGNTTTKY
+1901 SKDDKGNTTTKY
-1913 ALNAGGFAGSLQAS
+1913 ALNAGGFAGSLQAA

-1948 AALTVTGLRAVEGGQ
+1948 ASLTVNGLRAVEGGQ
-1963 YAGGFFGLADV
+1963 YAGGFFGLADI

-1987 KQDTNLL
+1987 KQNTNLL

-2013 YDGQVNGVNDGIQ
+2013 YDGQVNGVSDGIQ

-2087 TVAADNAQLGTSALN
+2087 TVAADNAQLGTDALN

-2114 GSHVGDSHVTGIP
+2114 GSHVGDSRVTGIP

-2134 THHGDDYGKAT
+2134 THHGDTYGKAT

-2165 VKGCTSDN
+2165 VKGCTAGN

-2192 AYLVDT
+2192 AYLVDAK
-2198 QVNSVLV
+2198 VNSVLV

-2220 LDKVEQVGVID
+2220 LDKAEQVGVID

-2270 ADAENQQQTDVAI
+2270 ADDENQQQTDVAI

-2292 LPCSKNGID
+2292 LPCSKDGID

-2352 GYAGGF
+2352 GYTGGF

-2379 GTSGL
+2379 GASGL

-2408 VDDGNGG
+2408 VDDGNGD

-2428 ANAGEARTSAQ
+2428 ANASEARTSAQ
-2439 DGNKIFAQKN
+2439 DGNKIFSQKN
-2449 TADDALNT
+2449 TADDVLNT

-2467 DVVNTYDSGAVHSG
+2467 DVVNTYDSSAVHSS

-2495 AVTVAGGSSTKLDAY
+2495 AVVDSTDGSTKTKLDAY

-2534 PDDGQDPCGKDGCRS
+2534 PDDGQDPCGKDGCRTI
-2549 VDLTVQKVWKD
+2549 DLTVQKVWKD
-2560 YGRVTRP
+2560 GNLERP
-2567 DAIALKITATYTNDA
+2567 QSVELKIAAHYTDGSGNT
-2582 GEKVTPETI
+2582 VTPQTI
-2591 QCFDGDCNAV
+2591 QCFGADCTTVTQRN
-2601 PKTNGWTEV
+2601 PWTV
-2610 LDSSDG
+2610 TLDSSDA
-2616 SLWSS
+2616 SSWSN
-2621 TWRKKITGLPV
+2621 TWRKVIQGLPV
-2632 AFTDDAGTLR
+2632 AFVDGQDANGKDIVR
-2642 YYTYTVTETWMMF
+2642 YYTYTVEETAVTY
-2655 GKGDVVQCATSA
+2655 KDGDT
-2667 GADATEGCKT
+2667 TKT
-2677 PADAGYSVSVS
+2677 IKPAEAGYQVSVS
-2688 YAADPNNTTGDVNK
+2688 YNTK
-2702 EYVATVTNAVPLPE
+2702 ERVAIVTNAALLPD
-2716 TGGQGTQWFMLFGLL
+2716 TGGAGTMWFLMFGLL
-2731 LLGLGTAWYFKA
+2731 LMGAGVVWYVRNQRVQFGTVRS
-2743 NAGGAPGPSD
+2743 G
-2753 SSRKRGR
+2753 SSRIRKRGA
-2760 HAVS
+2760 HAS

>member
-1 MCSKLKLGRCR
+1 M
-12 FNGGVEQEPGQHRH
+12 
-26 VLRRCL
+26 
-32 ASVVAVSLSIV
+32 
-43 CMVPAAYAQDVDDVN
+43 
-58 GSSDSVILG
+58 
-67 GGDNTVVAAPSAR
+67 
-80 NVNVDDKTSEEA
+80 
-92 NTSNG
+92 
-97 APTPSETNQDAQ
+97 
-109 QDSSPSSSTTGDSS
+109 
-123 ESSNGEAGNKA
+123 
-134 DDSAEATAG
+134 
-143 NSANDGAQTQAPNDA
+143 
-158 SSQDAKNDSS
+158 
-168 NATDQSPAKADVQV
+168 QV

-269 ASDHDSPLLACT
+269 ASDHDSLLLACT

-481 LGQVDLDL
+481 FGQVDLDL

-550 DAVSKIVGALTN
+550 DAVSGIVGALTN

-609 GFKENVVIGNKNNP
+609 GFKKNVVIGNKDNP

-649 VWATQYAGGFAGVSR
+649 VRATQYAGGFAGISR
-664 NGNVGGLL
+664 NGNVGGLI
-672 NSLGIDLLSALRPQ
+672 NSLGVDLLSALRPQ
-686 SLIENSNLTVGGDGK
+686 SLIENSGLTVDGDGK

-719 AYAVNNTITASVAV
+719 AYAVNNTISATAAV
-733 TADRSHAGGFT
+733 STDKSHAGGFT

-772 VAKLLSGS
+772 VTNLLSS
-780 GSGAGELLSIVGVN
+780 NNGAGELLSIVGVN

-906 AFTVENVTVA
+906 AFTVENMSVT

-922 TVTAGSYYA
+922 TVKAGSYYA

-936 CATGGDVT
+936 CATGGDVA
-944 NTNLTNLATVTAK
+944 NTNLTNLATVSAR

-972 VGAGGLNVLGLIKLS
+972 IGAGGLNVLGLIKLS

-1118 VSYVNGGYVE
+1118 VTYVNGGYVE

-1141 GKVNQFDKKDLEN
+1141 GKVNQFSETDLEN
-1154 DPTLADV
+1154 DSTLADV

-1263 LDQSD
+1263 FDQSD

-1290 VTQLRHTDVK
+1290 VTQLRRTDVK

-1352 GQNVNLNDVLDVLNI
+1352 GQNVNLNDVLSVLDV

-1379 GIGGYSVLAS
+1379 GIGGYSVLAG

-1471 DFVPTIRNSSTDAA
+1471 DFVPTIRNSSTDAT

-1598 HTNVTGPLRNMSY
+1598 HSKVTGPLRNMSY

-1752 VIKSSSVAGYR
+1752 VVKSSSVAGYR

-1805 ADGATADKAAGAN
+1805 VEGVTAAGAN

-1858 LDSLVSTPASLVSV
+1858 LDSLVSNPASLVSV

-1893 YTVDGAYE
+1893 YTVNGAYE
-1901 TKDDKGNTTTKY
+1901 SKDDKGNTTAKY
-1913 ALNAGGFAGSLQAS
+1913 ALNAGGFAGSLQAA

-1948 AALTVTGLRAVEGGQ
+1948 ASLTVNGLRAVEGGQ

-2013 YDGQVNGVNDGIQ
+2013 YDGQVNGVSDGIQ
-2026 VVAHD
+2026 IVAHD

-2043 TGAAG
+2043 TGAVG

-2087 TVAADNAQLGTSALN
+2087 TVAADNAQLGTDALN

-2114 GSHVGDSHVTGIP
+2114 GSHVGDSRVTGIP

-2134 THHGDDYGKAT
+2134 THHGDNYGKAT

-2159 YADLAR
+2159 YVDLAR

-2192 AYLVDT
+2192 AYLVDAK
-2198 QVNSVLV
+2198 VNSVLV

-2220 LDKVEQVGVID
+2220 LDKAEQVGVID

-2243 FDLKVLSEGNVLYVN
+2243 FDLKVLSEGDVLYVN

-2270 ADAENQQQTDVAI
+2270 ADDENQQQTDVAI

-2292 LPCSKNGID
+2292 LPCSKDGID

-2352 GYAGGF
+2352 GYTGGF

-2379 GTSGL
+2379 GASGL

-2408 VDDGNGG
+2408 VDDGNGS
-2415 KAYNTYRIYRKAA
+2415 KAYNTYRIYRKTVS
-2428 ANAGEARTSAQ
+2428 NAGEARTSAQ
-2439 DGNKIFAQKN
+2439 DGNKIFSQKN
-2449 TADDALNT
+2449 TADDVLDT

-2467 DVVNTYDSGAVHSG
+2467 DVVNTYDSGAVHSS

-2495 AVTVAGGSSTKLDAY
+2495 AVVDSTDGSTKTKLDAY

-2515 AVLMLDA
+2515 AVLMLD
-2522 TVTDNNGGLTPE
+2522 VPVSDNNGGLTPE

-2743 NAGGAPGPSD
+2743 NAGGAPGPSG

-2760 HAVS
+2760 HAVL

>member
-1 MCSKLKLGRCR
+1 M
-12 FNGGVEQEPGQHRH
+12 
-26 VLRRCL
+26 
-32 ASVVAVSLSIV
+32 
-43 CMVPAAYAQDVDDVN
+43 
-58 GSSDSVILG
+58 
-67 GGDNTVVAAPSAR
+67 
-80 NVNVDDKTSEEA
+80 
-92 NTSNG
+92 
-97 APTPSETNQDAQ
+97 
-109 QDSSPSSSTTGDSS
+109 
-123 ESSNGEAGNKA
+123 
-134 DDSAEATAG
+134 
-143 NSANDGAQTQAPNDA
+143 
-158 SSQDAKNDSS
+158 
-168 NATDQSPAKADVQV
+168 QV

-550 DAVSKIVGALTN
+550 DAVSGIVGALTN

-609 GFKENVVIGNKNNP
+609 GFKENVVIGNKDNP

-649 VWATQYAGGFAGVSR
+649 VRATQYAGGFAGISR
-664 NGNVGGLL
+664 NGNVGGLI
-672 NSLGIDLLSALRPQ
+672 NSLGVDLLSALRPQ
-686 SLIENSNLTVGGDGK
+686 SLIENSGLTVNGDDK
-701 VTVSATDY
+701 ITVQAEDY
-709 AGGFSGAMAN
+709 AGGFNGAMAN
-719 AYAVNNTITASVAV
+719 AYAVNNSITASVAV

-772 VAKLLSGS
+772 VTNLLSS
-780 GSGAGELLSIVGVN
+780 NNGAGELLSIVGVN

-906 AFTVENVTVA
+906 AFTVENMSVT

-922 TVTAGSYYA
+922 TVKAGSYYA

-936 CATGGDVT
+936 CATGGDVA
-944 NTNLTNLATVTAK
+944 NTNLTNLATVSAR

-972 VGAGGLNVLGLIKLS
+972 IGAGGLNVLGLIKLS

-1118 VSYVNGGYVE
+1118 VTYVNGGYVE

-1141 GKVNQFDKKDLEN
+1141 GKVNQFSETDLEN
-1154 DPTLADV
+1154 DSTLADV

-1240 VETTS
+1240 VEATS

-1263 LDQSD
+1263 FDQSD

-1290 VTQLRHTDVK
+1290 VTQLRRTDVK

-1352 GQNVNLNDVLDVLNI
+1352 GQNVNLNDVLSVLDV

-1379 GIGGYSVLAS
+1379 GIGGYSVLAG

-1471 DFVPTIRNSSTDAA
+1471 DFVPTIRNSSTDAT

-1598 HTNVTGPLRNMSY
+1598 HSKVTGPLRNMSY

-1752 VIKSSSVAGYR
+1752 VVKSSSVAGYR

-1783 GYVGLA
+1783 GYAGLA

-1805 ADGATADKAAGAN
+1805 VEGVTAAGAN

-1858 LDSLVSTPASLVSV
+1858 LDSLVSNPASLVSV

-1893 YTVDGAYE
+1893 YTVNGAYE
-1901 TKDDKGNTTTKY
+1901 SKDDKGNTTAKY
-1913 ALNAGGFAGSLQAS
+1913 ALNAGGFAGSLQAA

-1948 AALTVTGLRAVEGGQ
+1948 ASLTVNGLRAVEGGQ

-2013 YDGQVNGVNDGIQ
+2013 YDGQVNGVSDGIQ
-2026 VVAHD
+2026 IVAHD

-2043 TGAAG
+2043 TGAVG

-2087 TVAADNAQLGTSALN
+2087 TVAADNAQLGTDALN

-2114 GSHVGDSHVTGIP
+2114 GSHVGDSRVTGIP

-2134 THHGDDYGKAT
+2134 THHGDNYGKAT

-2159 YADLAR
+2159 YVDLAR

-2192 AYLVDT
+2192 AYLVDAK
-2198 QVNSVLV
+2198 VNSVLV

-2220 LDKVEQVGVID
+2220 LDKAEQVGVID

-2270 ADAENQQQTDVAI
+2270 ADDENQQQTDVAI

-2292 LPCSKNGID
+2292 LPCSKDGID

-2316 NRTRVEQSTVTG
+2316 NRTRVEASTATG
-2328 IASGYDVFGG
+2328 ITDGYDVFGG
-2338 GATQDT
+2338 GATQDSDGT
-2344 DGVKDLST
+2344 DGLAT

-2379 GTSGL
+2379 GASGL

-2408 VDDGNGG
+2408 VDDGNGD

-2428 ANAGEARTSAQ
+2428 ANASEARTSAQ
-2439 DGNKIFAQKN
+2439 DGNKSFSQKN

-2467 DVVNTYDSGAVHSG
+2467 DVVNTYDSGAVHSS

-2495 AVTVAGGSSTKLDAY
+2495 AVVDSTDGSTKTKLDAY

-2515 AVLMLDA
+2515 AVLMLD
-2522 TVTDNNGGLTPE
+2522 VPVSDNNGGLTPE

-2743 NAGGAPGPSD
+2743 NAGGAPGPSG

>member
-1 MCSKLKLGRCR
+1 M
-12 FNGGVEQEPGQHRH
+12 
-26 VLRRCL
+26 
-32 ASVVAVSLSIV
+32 
-43 CMVPAAYAQDVDDVN
+43 
-58 GSSDSVILG
+58 
-67 GGDNTVVAAPSAR
+67 
-80 NVNVDDKTSEEA
+80 
-92 NTSNG
+92 
-97 APTPSETNQDAQ
+97 
-109 QDSSPSSSTTGDSS
+109 
-123 ESSNGEAGNKA
+123 
-134 DDSAEATAG
+134 
-143 NSANDGAQTQAPNDA
+143 
-158 SSQDAKNDSS
+158 
-168 NATDQSPAKADVQV
+168 QV

-354 DGDTEA
+354 SADAVA
-360 SLWKAVGADGA
+360 SLWKAVGTDGA
-371 SVVHATAARPVISH
+371 SVEHTTAARPVISH
-385 VVVNQK
+385 VVVNQPGK
-391 DMVSNVKGDQ
+391 Q

-407 QGIGFFASI
+407 RGIGFFASI
-416 TNKTVMNS
+416 TNKTVMN
-424 NSLGSAGTAVV
+424 NKSLGSVGTAVV

-448 TSESYIPPTLLGM
+448 TSESYIPETLIST
-461 LTSAVGL
+461 LTSAVGG
-468 LLDTLLKALKLLT
+468 LLDLLLKALKLLT
-481 LGQVDLDL
+481 FGQVNLDL
-489 NLQGLLTLHKDNPS
+489 NLRGLLTLHKGNPS

-550 DAVSKIVGALTN
+550 DAVSGIVGELTN

-577 DLVDWLLS
+577 DLVNWLLS

-686 SLIENSNLTVGGDGK
+686 SLIENSGLTVNGDAK
-701 VTVSATDY
+701 ITVQAEDY
-709 AGGFSGAMAN
+709 AGGFNGAMAN
-719 AYAVNNTITASVAV
+719 AYAVNNTISATAAV
-733 TADRSHAGGFT
+733 STDKSHAGGFT

-750 WGLELGTDDTTN
+750 WGLELGTDDATNDATN

-780 GSGAGELLSIVGVN
+780 DNGAGELLSIVGVN

-906 AFTVENVTVA
+906 AFTVENMSVT

-1048 NLKSVTADTSTSDGI
+1048 NLKSVTADTSTSDGV

-1074 GLADALSNAD
+1074 GLADALSNAK

-1118 VSYVNGGYVE
+1118 VTYVNGGYVE

-1141 GKVNQFDKKDLEN
+1141 GKVNQFSETDLKN
-1154 DPTLADV
+1154 DSTLAGV

-1557 GYTGFMEAADTAEGG
+1557 GYTGFMDAADTAEGG

-1598 HTNVTGPLRNMSY
+1598 HTKVTGPLRNMSY

-1621 GKYGAYGKEFTDVTT
+1621 GKYGAYGKEFTEVATG
-1636 ADGAGS
+1636 DGAGS
-1642 VTDQDSLD
+1642 VTDQESLD

-1752 VIKSSSVAGYR
+1752 VVKSSSVAGYR

-1783 GYVGLA
+1783 GYAGLA

-1805 ADGATADKAAGAN
+1805 VEGVTAAGAN

-1858 LDSLVSTPASLVSV
+1858 LDSLVSNPASLVSV

-1893 YTVDGAYE
+1893 YTVNGAYE
-1901 TKDDKGNTTTKY
+1901 SKDDKGNTTAKY
-1913 ALNAGGFAGSLQAS
+1913 ALNAGGFAGSLQAA

-1948 AALTVTGLRAVEGGQ
+1948 ASLTVNGLRAVEGGQ

-2013 YDGQVNGVNDGIQ
+2013 YDGQVNGVSDGIQ
-2026 VVAHD
+2026 IVAHD

-2043 TGAAG
+2043 TGAVG

-2067 NSVTGVNYVGGF
+2067 DSVTGVNYVGGF

-2087 TVAADNAQLGTSALN
+2087 TVAADNAQLGTDALN

-2114 GSHVGDSHVTGIP
+2114 GSHVGDSRVTGIP

-2134 THHGDDYGKAT
+2134 THHGDNYGKAT

-2159 YADLAR
+2159 YVDLAR

-2192 AYLVDT
+2192 AYLVDAK
-2198 QVNSVLV
+2198 VNSVLV

-2220 LDKVEQVGVID
+2220 LDKAEQVGVID

-2270 ADAENQQQTDVAI
+2270 ADDENQQQTDVAI

-2292 LPCSKNGID
+2292 LPCSKDGID

-2328 IASGYDVFGG
+2328 IANGYDVFGG

-2352 GYAGGF
+2352 GYTGGF

-2379 GTSGL
+2379 GASGL

-2408 VDDGNGG
+2408 VDDGNGD

-2428 ANAGEARTSAQ
+2428 ANASEARTSAQ
-2439 DGNKIFAQKN
+2439 DGNKIFSQKN

-2467 DVVNTYDSGAVHSG
+2467 DVVNTYDSSAVHSS

-2495 AVTVAGGSSTKLDAY
+2495 AVTVADGSSTKLDAY

-2743 NAGGAPGPSD
+2743 NAGGAPGPSG

>member
-1 MCSKLKLGRCR
+1 M
-12 FNGGVEQEPGQHRH
+12 
-26 VLRRCL
+26 
-32 ASVVAVSLSIV
+32 
-43 CMVPAAYAQDVDDVN
+43 
-58 GSSDSVILG
+58 
-67 GGDNTVVAAPSAR
+67 
-80 NVNVDDKTSEEA
+80 
-92 NTSNG
+92 
-97 APTPSETNQDAQ
+97 
-109 QDSSPSSSTTGDSS
+109 
-123 ESSNGEAGNKA
+123 
-134 DDSAEATAG
+134 
-143 NSANDGAQTQAPNDA
+143 
-158 SSQDAKNDSS
+158 
-168 NATDQSPAKADVQV
+168 QV

-231 QTCMQQGALNYQWVD
+231 QTCMRQGPNYQWVD

-260 DSDILRDTD
+260 DSDTLRNAD
-269 ASDHDSPLLACT
+269 ASDYDNSLAICRT
-281 ALSVNRTRTKYYGVG
+281 KVDAGKTRTRYYGVN
-296 ADGTQTDYSA
+296 ANGTQADYSA

-315 DANYL
+315 DADYL

-354 DGDTEA
+354 SADAVA
-360 SLWKAVGADGA
+360 SLWKAVGTDGA
-371 SVVHATAARPVISH
+371 SVEHTTAARPVISH
-385 VVVNQK
+385 VVVNQPGK
-391 DMVSNVKGDQ
+391 Q

-416 TNKTVMNS
+416 TNKTVMNN
-424 NSLGSAGTAVV
+424 NSLGSARTAVV

-443 SVTNH
+443 SVTNQA
-448 TSESYIPPTLLGM
+448 SKSYIPPTLFGT
-461 LTSAVGL
+461 LTSAVGG
-468 LLDTLLKALKLLT
+468 LLDLLLKALKLLT
-481 LGQVDLDL
+481 FGQVNLDL
-489 NLQGLLTLHKDNPS
+489 NLQGPQGLLTLHKDNPS

-514 YGDTKVTDCEVADV
+514 YGDAKVTDCEVADV

-550 DAVSKIVGALTN
+550 DAVSGIVGTLTN
-562 VLSKILGVIPFLGLG
+562 VLSKILNVIPFLGLG
-577 DLVDWLLS
+577 DLVNWLLS

-609 GFKENVVIGNKNNP
+609 GFKKNVVIGNKNNP

-649 VWATQYAGGFAGVSR
+649 VRATQYAGGFAGISR

-686 SLIENSNLTVGGDGK
+686 SLIENSNLTVDGDGK

-719 AYAVNNTITASVAV
+719 AYAVNNTISATAAV
-733 TADRSHAGGFT
+733 STDKSHAGGFT

-750 WGLELGTDDTTN
+750 WGLELGTDDATN

-804 GSLTVKAGGD
+804 GSFTVKAGGD

-831 SQDHLKNLTFW
+831 SQDHLQNLTFW
-842 KYNNPRDFPQQRS
+842 KYNNPRGLPQQRS
-855 TTIEGLESVTATGSY
+855 TAINGLESVSAGGSY

-906 AFTVENVTVA
+906 PFTVENVTVA

-1352 GQNVNLNDVLDVLNI
+1352 GQNVNLNDVLSVLDV

-1379 GIGGYSVLAS
+1379 GIGGYSVLAG

-1461 NLDNLLSLVQ
+1461 NLDDLLSLVQ

-1524 AWKQENTDGKYN
+1524 AWKQENTGGKYN

-1598 HTNVTGPLRNMSY
+1598 HTKVTGPLRNMSY

-2060 QSAVTNL
+2060 QSTVTNL

-2165 VKGCTSDN
+2165 VKGCTAGN

-2205 ELLLQVVNALVKLLY
+2205 ELLLRVVNALVKLLY
-2220 LDKVEQVGVID
+2220 LDKAQQVGVID

-2237 AIFGKV
+2237 TIFGKV
-2243 FDLKVLSEGNVLYVN
+2243 FDLKVLSEGDVLYVN

-2292 LPCSKNGID
+2292 LPCSKDGID

-2379 GTSGL
+2379 STSGL

-2408 VDDGNGG
+2408 VDEGNGG

-2439 DGNKIFAQKN
+2439 DGNKIFSQKN
-2449 TADDALNT
+2449 TADDALHT

-2515 AVLMLDA
+2515 AVLMLD
-2522 TVTDNNGGLTPE
+2522 VPVSDNNGGLTPE
-2534 PDDGQDPCGKDGCRS
+2534 PDDGQDPCGKDGCRTI
-2549 VDLTVQKVWKD
+2549 DLTVQKVWKD

-2743 NAGGAPGPSD
+2743 NAGGASGP
-2753 SSRKRGR
+2753 SRKRGR

>member
-1 MCSKLKLGRCR
+1 M
-12 FNGGVEQEPGQHRH
+12 
-26 VLRRCL
+26 
-32 ASVVAVSLSIV
+32 
-43 CMVPAAYAQDVDDVN
+43 
-58 GSSDSVILG
+58 
-67 GGDNTVVAAPSAR
+67 
-80 NVNVDDKTSEEA
+80 
-92 NTSNG
+92 
-97 APTPSETNQDAQ
+97 
-109 QDSSPSSSTTGDSS
+109 
-123 ESSNGEAGNKA
+123 
-134 DDSAEATAG
+134 
-143 NSANDGAQTQAPNDA
+143 
-158 SSQDAKNDSS
+158 
-168 NATDQSPAKADVQV
+168 QV

-196 TKEING
+196 TKKIND

-231 QTCMQQGALNYQWVD
+231 QICTRQGPLNYQWVD

-260 DSDILRDTD
+260 RSDTLRDAD
-269 ASDHDSPLLACT
+269 ASDHDRECT
-281 ALSVNRTRTKYYGVG
+281 ALNVDRTRTKYYGVG
-296 ADGTQTDYSA
+296 AGGTQTDYSA

-320 IFRDI
+320 IFRNI

-354 DGDTEA
+354 DGDTAA

-401 LDVSKQ
+401 LDVSKR

-416 TNKTVMNS
+416 TNTTKMNN

-481 LGQVDLDL
+481 FGQVDLDL

-550 DAVSKIVGALTN
+550 DAVSGIVGALTKL
-562 VLSKILGVIPFLGLG
+562 LSKILNVIPFLGLG

-585 GTLGLNALIPVGY
+585 GTLGLNALIPAGY

-609 GFKENVVIGNKNNP
+609 GFKKNVVIGNKDNP

-649 VWATQYAGGFAGVSR
+649 VRATQYAGGFAGVSR

-672 NSLGIDLLSALRPQ
+672 DSLGIDLLSALRPQ
-686 SLIENSNLTVGGDGK
+686 SLIENSDLTVNGDDK
-701 VTVSATDY
+701 ITVQAEDY
-709 AGGFSGAMAN
+709 AGGFNGAMAN
-719 AYAVNNTITASVAV
+719 AYAVNNSITASVAV

-750 WGLELGTDDTTN
+750 WGLELGTDDTTK

-772 VAKLLSGS
+772 VTKLLSGS
-780 GSGAGELLSIVGVN
+780 NNGAGELLSIVGVN
-794 PSVILGTQMK
+794 PSAILGTQMK
-804 GSLTVKAGGD
+804 GSFTVAAGGD

-831 SQDHLKNLTFW
+831 SQNRLQKLTFW
-842 KYNNPRDFPQQRS
+842 KYNNRRDFPQQRS

-896 ATLKKFDQFA
+896 AMLKKFDQFA
-906 AFTVENVTVA
+906 AFTVENMSVT

-944 NTNLTNLATVTAK
+944 HTNLTNLATVSAK

-972 VGAGGLNVLGLIKLS
+972 IGAGGLNVLGLIKLS

-1003 NVNGIAN
+1003 NVNGISG
-1010 GFTVKATGKNENNE
+1010 GFTVAATGKNKNNE

-1048 NLKSVTADTSTSDGI
+1048 NLKSVTADTSTSDGV

-1074 GLADALSNAD
+1074 GLADALSNAE
-1084 DSSVLDNLIKGGLL
+1084 DSSVLDGLIQGGLL

-1106 MPYLIPSYTDTT
+1106 VPYLIPSYTDTT
-1118 VSYVNGGYVE
+1118 VTYVNGGYVE

-1141 GKVNQFDKKDLEN
+1141 GKVNQFSETALKN
-1154 DPTLADV
+1154 DSTLAGV
-1161 QSRVQAN
+1161 QSRVQTN

-1240 VETTS
+1240 VEATS
-1245 GNKISDPDDPG
+1245 GNGISDPDDPG

-1263 LDQSD
+1263 FDQSD

-1300 APKNLETTGSIDDT
+1300 APKNLETAESIDGT

-1320 SYAVTAARY
+1320 TYAVTAARY

-1343 AVGGGLSLL
+1343 AVGGGLRLL
-1352 GQNVNLNDVLDVLNI
+1352 GQNVNLNDVLSVLDV

-1372 EHSDVTG
+1372 EHSDVIG

-1389 TADHRNANNKPDP
+1389 TADHRNANNEPDP

-1440 TMQPGAVANVLG
+1440 AMQPGAVANVLG

-1471 DFVPTIRNSSTDAA
+1471 DFTPTIRNSSTDAA

-1524 AWKQENTDGKYN
+1524 AWKQENIGGKYN

-1557 GYTGFMEAADTAEGG
+1557 GYTGFMEAADTAQGG

-1598 HTNVTGPLRNMSY
+1598 HSKVTGPLRNMSY

-1621 GKYGAYGKEFTDVTT
+1621 GKYGAYGKEFTEVATG
-1636 ADGAGS
+1636 DGAGS

-1665 RAEYRTGANLHDSGV
+1665 RAEYQTGANLHDSGV

-1752 VIKSSSVAGYR
+1752 VVKSSSVAGYR

-1797 LDQNGQKL
+1797 LDQDGQKL
-1805 ADGATADKAAGAN
+1805 VKGVTAAGAN

-1858 LDSLVSTPASLVSV
+1858 LDSLVSNPASLVSV

-1893 YTVDGAYE
+1893 YTVNGAYE
-1901 TKDDKGNTTTKY
+1901 SRDDKGNTTTKY
-1913 ALNAGGFAGSLQAS
+1913 ALNAGGFAGSLQAA

-1948 AALTVTGLRAVEGGQ
+1948 ASLTVNGLRAVEGGQ
-1963 YAGGFFGLADV
+1963 YAGGFFGLADI

-1987 KQDTNLL
+1987 KQNTNLL

-2013 YDGQVNGVNDGIQ
+2013 YDGQVNGVSDGIQ
-2026 VVAHD
+2026 IVAHD

-2087 TVAADNAQLGTSALN
+2087 TVAADNAQLGTDALN

-2114 GSHVGDSHVTGIP
+2114 GSHVGDSRVIGIP

-2134 THHGDDYGKAT
+2134 THHGDTYGKAT

-2165 VKGCTSDN
+2165 VKGCASDN

-2192 AYLVDT
+2192 AYLVDAK
-2198 QVNSVLV
+2198 VNSVLV
-2205 ELLLQVVNALVKLLY
+2205 ELLLHVVNALVKLLY
-2220 LDKVEQVGVID
+2220 LDKAEQVGVID

-2270 ADAENQQQTDVAI
+2270 ADDENQQQTDVAI

-2292 LPCSKNGID
+2292 LPCNKNGID
-2301 MDGSGSNLT
+2301 MNGSGSNLT

-2344 DGVKDLST
+2344 DGVKDLTT

-2428 ANAGEARTSAQ
+2428 ANASEARTSAQ
-2439 DGNKIFAQKN
+2439 GGNKIFSQKN

-2467 DVVNTYDSGAVHSG
+2467 DVVNTYDSSAVHSS

-2495 AVTVAGGSSTKLDAY
+2495 AVVDSTDGSTKTKLDAY

-2534 PDDGQDPCGKDGCRS
+2534 PDDGQDPCGKDGCRTI
-2549 VDLTVQKVWKD
+2549 DLTVQKIWKD
-2560 YGRVTRP
+2560 GNLERP
-2567 DAIALKITATYTNDA
+2567 QSVELKIAVHYTDGSGNT
-2582 GEKVTPETI
+2582 VTPQTI
-2591 QCFDGDCNAV
+2591 QCFGADCTTVTQKN
-2601 PKTNGWTEV
+2601 PWTV
-2610 LDSSDG
+2610 TLDSSDA
-2616 SLWSS
+2616 SSWSN
-2621 TWRKKITGLPV
+2621 TWRKVIQGLPV
-2632 AFTDDAGTLR
+2632 AFVDGQDANGKDIVR
-2642 YYTYTVTETWMMF
+2642 YYTYTVEETAVTY
-2655 GKGDVVQCATSA
+2655 KDGDT
-2667 GADATEGCKT
+2667 TKT
-2677 PADAGYSVSVS
+2677 IKPAEAGYQVSVS
-2688 YAADPNNTTGDVNK
+2688 YNTK
-2702 EYVATVTNAVPLPE
+2702 ERVAIVTNAALLPD
-2716 TGGQGTQWFMLFGLL
+2716 TGGAGTMWFLMFGLL
-2731 LLGLGTAWYFKA
+2731 LMGAGVVWYVRNQRVQSGTVRS
-2743 NAGGAPGPSD
+2743 G
-2753 SSRKRGR
+2753 SSRIRKRGA
-2760 HAVS
+2760 HAS

>member
-1 MCSKLKLGRCR
+1 M
-12 FNGGVEQEPGQHRH
+12 
-26 VLRRCL
+26 
-32 ASVVAVSLSIV
+32 
-43 CMVPAAYAQDVDDVN
+43 
-58 GSSDSVILG
+58 
-67 GGDNTVVAAPSAR
+67 
-80 NVNVDDKTSEEA
+80 
-92 NTSNG
+92 
-97 APTPSETNQDAQ
+97 
-109 QDSSPSSSTTGDSS
+109 
-123 ESSNGEAGNKA
+123 
-134 DDSAEATAG
+134 
-143 NSANDGAQTQAPNDA
+143 
-158 SSQDAKNDSS
+158 
-168 NATDQSPAKADVQV
+168 QV

-231 QTCMQQGALNYQWVD
+231 QTCTKEEKGLLNHYQWVD

-260 DSDILRDTD
+260 GSDTLRDADATD
-269 ASDHDSPLLACT
+269 HLDPPDHHVPQLCSTGLDAGK
-281 ALSVNRTRTKYYGVG
+281 TRTKYYGVG

-325 DLSKNAADTNNTEW
+325 DLSKNAADTDNTEW

-360 SLWKAVGADGA
+360 SLWKAVGDDGA

-385 VVVNQK
+385 VVVNQQ

-448 TSESYIPPTLLGM
+448 TSESYIPETLLDM
-461 LTSAVGL
+461 LTSAVGG
-468 LLDTLLKALKLLT
+468 LLDLLLKALT
-481 LGQVDLDL
+481 LGQV
-489 NLQGLLTLHKDNPS
+489 NLKLKNLLTLHKDNPS

-550 DAVSKIVGALTN
+550 DAASGIVGALTN

-585 GTLGLNALIPVGY
+585 VTLGLDALIPVGY

-609 GFKENVVIGNKNNP
+609 GFKENVVIGNKDNP

-664 NGNVGGLL
+664 NGNVGGLI
-672 NSLGIDLLSALRPQ
+672 NSLGVDLLSALRPQ
-686 SLIENSNLTVGGDGK
+686 SLIENSGLTVNGDDK
-701 VTVSATDY
+701 ITVQAEDY
-709 AGGFSGAMAN
+709 AGGFNGAMAN
-719 AYAVNNTITASVAV
+719 AYAVNNSITASVAV

-772 VAKLLSGS
+772 VTKLLSGS
-780 GSGAGELLSIVGVN
+780 DNGAGELLSIVGVN
-794 PSVILGTQMK
+794 PSAILGTQMK
-804 GSLTVKAGGD
+804 GSLTVAAGGD

-831 SQDHLKNLTFW
+831 SQNRLQNLTFW
-842 KYNNPRDFPQQRS
+842 KYNNHRDFPQQRS

-906 AFTVENVTVA
+906 AFTVENMSVT

-944 NTNLTNLATVTAK
+944 NTNLTNLATVSAR

-972 VGAGGLNVLGLIKLS
+972 IGAGGLNVLGLIKLS

-1003 NVNGIAN
+1003 NVNGISG
-1010 GFTVKATGKNENNE
+1010 GFTVAATGKNENNE

-1048 NLKSVTADTSTSDGI
+1048 NLKSVTADTSTSDGV

-1074 GLADALSNAD
+1074 GLADALSNAK
-1084 DSSVLDNLIKGGLL
+1084 DSSVLDNLIKGDLL

-1106 MPYLIPSYTDTT
+1106 VPYLIPSYTDTT
-1118 VSYVNGGYVE
+1118 VTYVNGGYVE

-1141 GKVNQFDKKDLEN
+1141 GKVNQFSETDLKN
-1154 DPTLADV
+1154 DSTLAGV
-1161 QSRVQAN
+1161 QFRVQTN

-1263 LDQSD
+1263 FDQSD

-1290 VTQLRHTDVK
+1290 VTQLRRTDVK
-1300 APKNLETTGSIDDT
+1300 EPKNLETAGSIDGT

-1320 SYAVTAARY
+1320 TYAVTAARY

-1352 GQNVNLNDVLDVLNI
+1352 GQNVNLNDVLSVLDV
-1367 VVSTI
+1367 VVSSI

-1389 TADHRNANNKPDP
+1389 TADHRNANNEPDP

-1471 DFVPTIRNSSTDAA
+1471 DFVPTIRNSSTDAT

-1557 GYTGFMEAADTAEGG
+1557 GYTGFMEAADTAQGG

-1598 HTNVTGPLRNMSY
+1598 HSKVTGPLRNMSY
-1611 DQWKTWVDNI
+1611 DQWKTWADNI
-1621 GKYGAYGKEFTDVTT
+1621 GKYGAYGKEFTEVATG
-1636 ADGAGS
+1636 DGAGS

-1665 RAEYRTGANLHDSGV
+1665 RAEYQTGANLHDSGV

-1708 AAGGYAGTMESGS
+1708 AAGGYAGTMESSS

-1752 VIKSSSVAGYR
+1752 AVKSSSVAGYR

-1783 GYVGLA
+1783 GYAGLA

-1805 ADGATADKAAGAN
+1805 VEGVTAAGAN

-1858 LDSLVSTPASLVSV
+1858 LDSLVSNPASLVSV

-1893 YTVDGAYE
+1893 YTVNGAYE
-1901 TKDDKGNTTTKY
+1901 SKDDKGNTTAKY
-1913 ALNAGGFAGSLQAS
+1913 ALNAGGFAGSLQAA
-1927 ILGDKDSAKGT
+1927 ILGDKESAKGT

-1948 AALTVTGLRAVEGGQ
+1948 ASLTVNGLRAVEGGQ
-1963 YAGGFFGLADV
+1963 YAGGFFGLADI

-2013 YDGQVNGVNDGIQ
+2013 YDGQVNGVSDGIQ
-2026 VVAHD
+2026 IVAHD

-2048 GFGGGLINGSVK
+2048 GFSGGLINGSVK

-2087 TVAADNAQLGTSALN
+2087 TVAADNAQLGTDALN

-2114 GSHVGDSHVTGIP
+2114 GSHVGDSRVTGIP

-2134 THHGDDYGKAT
+2134 THHGDNYGKAA
-2145 DKATGRE
+2145 DKAAGRE

-2159 YADLAR
+2159 YVDLAR

-2192 AYLVDT
+2192 AYLVDAK
-2198 QVNSVLV
+2198 VNSVLV

-2220 LDKVEQVGVID
+2220 LDKAEQVGVID

-2243 FDLKVLSEGNVLYVN
+2243 FDLKVLSEGDVLYVN

-2270 ADAENQQQTDVAI
+2270 ADDENQQQTDVAI

-2292 LPCSKNGID
+2292 LPCSKDGINMNG
-2301 MDGSGSNLT
+2301 SAGSNLT

-2352 GYAGGF
+2352 GYTGGF

-2379 GTSGL
+2379 GVSGL

-2408 VDDGNGG
+2408 VDDGNGD

-2428 ANAGEARTSAQ
+2428 ANASEARTSAQ
-2439 DGNKIFAQKN
+2439 DGNKIFSQKN

-2515 AVLMLDA
+2515 AVLMLD
-2522 TVTDNNGGLTPE
+2522 VPVSDNNGGLTPE

-2743 NAGGAPGPSD
+2743 NAGGASGPSGP
-2753 SSRKRGR
+2753 SRKRGR

>member
-1 MCSKLKLGRCR
+1 M
-12 FNGGVEQEPGQHRH
+12 
-26 VLRRCL
+26 
-32 ASVVAVSLSIV
+32 
-43 CMVPAAYAQDVDDVN
+43 
-58 GSSDSVILG
+58 
-67 GGDNTVVAAPSAR
+67 
-80 NVNVDDKTSEEA
+80 
-92 NTSNG
+92 
-97 APTPSETNQDAQ
+97 
-109 QDSSPSSSTTGDSS
+109 
-123 ESSNGEAGNKA
+123 
-134 DDSAEATAG
+134 
-143 NSANDGAQTQAPNDA
+143 
-158 SSQDAKNDSS
+158 
-168 NATDQSPAKADVQV
+168 QV

-231 QTCMQQGALNYQWVD
+231 QTCTKEEKGLLNHYQWVD

-260 DSDILRDTD
+260 GSDTLRDTD

-325 DLSKNAADTNNTEW
+325 DLSKNAADSNNTEW

-354 DGDTEA
+354 SADAVA
-360 SLWKAVGADGA
+360 SLWKAVGTDGA
-371 SVVHATAARPVISH
+371 SVEHTTAARPVISH
-385 VVVNQK
+385 VVVNQPGK
-391 DMVSNVKGDQ
+391 Q

-448 TSESYIPPTLLGM
+448 TSESYIPVTLIDT
-461 LTSAVGL
+461 LTSAVGG
-468 LLDTLLKALKLLT
+468 LLDLLLKALT
-481 LGQVDLDL
+481 LGQV
-489 NLQGLLTLHKDNPS
+489 NLKLQKLLTLHKNNPS

-550 DAVSKIVGALTN
+550 DAVSDIVETLTN

-577 DLVDWLLS
+577 DLVNWLLF
-585 GTLGLNALIPVGY
+585 GTLGLNALVPVGY

-631 QIGAII
+631 QIGAIV

-649 VWATQYAGGFAGVSR
+649 VQATQYAGGFAGVSR

-686 SLIENSNLTVGGDGK
+686 SLIENSNLTVDGDGK

-719 AYAVNNTITASVAV
+719 AYAVNNTISATAAV
-733 TADRSHAGGFT
+733 STDKSHAGGFT

-750 WGLELGTDDTTN
+750 WGLELGTDDTTD

-772 VAKLLSGS
+772 VTKLLSDS
-780 GSGAGELLSIVGVN
+780 DNGAGALLSIVGVN

-804 GSLTVKAGGD
+804 GSLTVAAGGD

-831 SQDHLKNLTFW
+831 SRNRLQNLTFWFW

-906 AFTVENVTVA
+906 AFTVENMSVT

-936 CATGGDVT
+936 CATGGDVA
-944 NTNLTNLATVTAK
+944 NTNLTNLATVSAR

-1106 MPYLIPSYTDTT
+1106 MPYLIPSYTYTT
-1118 VSYVNGGYVE
+1118 VTYVNGGYVE

-1141 GKVNQFDKKDLEN
+1141 GKVNQFSETDLEN
-1154 DPTLADV
+1154 DSTLADV

-1240 VETTS
+1240 VEATS

-1263 LDQSD
+1263 FDQSD

-1290 VTQLRHTDVK
+1290 VTQLRRTDVK

-1352 GQNVNLNDVLDVLNI
+1352 GQNVNLNDVLSVLDV

-1379 GIGGYSVLAS
+1379 GIGGYSVLAG

-1471 DFVPTIRNSSTDAA
+1471 DFVPTIRNSSTDAT

-1557 GYTGFMEAADTAEGG
+1557 GYTGFMEAADTAQGG

-1598 HTNVTGPLRNMSY
+1598 HSKVTGPLRNMSY

-1752 VIKSSSVAGYR
+1752 VVKSSSVAGYR

-1783 GYVGLA
+1783 GYAGLA
-1789 VGGQIWGD
+1789 VGGQVWGD
-1797 LDQNGQKL
+1797 LDQSGQKL
-1805 ADGATADKAAGAN
+1805 VEGVTAAGAN

-1858 LDSLVSTPASLVSV
+1858 LDSLVSNPASLVSV

-1893 YTVDGAYE
+1893 YTVNGAYE
-1901 TKDDKGNTTTKY
+1901 SKDDKGNTTTKY

-1948 AALTVTGLRAVEGGQ
+1948 ASLTVNGLRAVEGGQ

-2013 YDGQVNGVNDGIQ
+2013 YDGQVNGVSDGIQ
-2026 VVAHD
+2026 IVAHD

-2043 TGAAG
+2043 TGAVG

-2087 TVAADNAQLGTSALN
+2087 TVAADNAQLGTDALN

-2114 GSHVGDSHVTGIP
+2114 GSHVGDSRVTGIP

-2134 THHGDDYGKAT
+2134 THHGDNYGKAT

-2159 YADLAR
+2159 YVDLAR
-2165 VKGCTSDN
+2165 VKGCASDN

-2192 AYLVDT
+2192 AYLVDAK
-2198 QVNSVLV
+2198 VNSVLV

-2220 LDKVEQVGVID
+2220 LDKAEQVGVID

-2243 FDLKVLSEGNVLYVN
+2243 FDLKVLSEGDVLYVN

-2270 ADAENQQQTDVAI
+2270 ADDENQQQTDVAI

-2292 LPCSKNGID
+2292 LPCSKDGID

-2328 IASGYDVFGG
+2328 IANGYDVFGG

-2352 GYAGGF
+2352 GYTGGF

-2379 GTSGL
+2379 GASGL

-2408 VDDGNGG
+2408 VDDGNGD

-2428 ANAGEARTSAQ
+2428 ANASEARTSAQ
-2439 DGNKIFAQKN
+2439 DGNKIFSQKN

-2467 DVVNTYDSGAVHSG
+2467 DVVNTYDSSAVHSS
-2481 ASGDAGTTWVGIKD
+2481 ASGDAGTTWVGIKN
-2495 AVTVAGGSSTKLDAY
+2495 AVTVADGSSTKLDAY

-2743 NAGGAPGPSD
+2743 NAGGAPGPSG

>member
-1 MCSKLKLGRCR
+1 M
-12 FNGGVEQEPGQHRH
+12 
-26 VLRRCL
+26 
-32 ASVVAVSLSIV
+32 
-43 CMVPAAYAQDVDDVN
+43 
-58 GSSDSVILG
+58 
-67 GGDNTVVAAPSAR
+67 
-80 NVNVDDKTSEEA
+80 
-92 NTSNG
+92 
-97 APTPSETNQDAQ
+97 
-109 QDSSPSSSTTGDSS
+109 
-123 ESSNGEAGNKA
+123 
-134 DDSAEATAG
+134 
-143 NSANDGAQTQAPNDA
+143 
-158 SSQDAKNDSS
+158 
-168 NATDQSPAKADVQV
+168 QV

-448 TSESYIPPTLLGM
+448 TSESYIPPTLLSA
-461 LTSAVGL
+461 LTSAVGG
-468 LLDTLLKALKLLT
+468 LLDLLLKALKLLT
-481 LGQVDLDL
+481 FGQVNLDL
-489 NLQGLLTLHKDNPS
+489 NLRGLLTLHKDNPS

-585 GTLGLNALIPVGY
+585 GTLGLNALVPVGY

-609 GFKENVVIGNKNNP
+609 GFKENVVIGNKDNP

-686 SLIENSNLTVGGDGK
+686 SLIENSNLTVDGDGK

-719 AYAVNNTITASVAV
+719 AYAVNNTISATAAV
-733 TADRSHAGGFT
+733 STDKSHAGGFT

-772 VAKLLSGS
+772 VTKLLSDS
-780 GSGAGELLSIVGVN
+780 DNGAGALLSIVGVN

-804 GSLTVKAGGD
+804 GSLTVAAGGD

-831 SQDHLKNLTFW
+831 SRNRLQNLTFWFW

-906 AFTVENVTVA
+906 AFTVENMSVT

-936 CATGGDVT
+936 CATGGDVA
-944 NTNLTNLATVTAK
+944 NTNLTNLATVSAR

-1048 NLKSVTADTSTSDGI
+1048 NLKSVAADTSTSDGI

-1106 MPYLIPSYTDTT
+1106 VPYLIPSYTDTT
-1118 VSYVNGGYVE
+1118 VTYVNGGYVE

-1141 GKVNQFDKKDLEN
+1141 GKVNQFSETDLKN
-1154 DPTLADV
+1154 DSTLAGV
-1161 QSRVQAN
+1161 QSRVQTN

-1263 LDQSD
+1263 FDQSD

-1290 VTQLRHTDVK
+1290 VTQLRRTDVK
-1300 APKNLETTGSIDDT
+1300 APKNLETAGSIDDT

-1352 GQNVNLNDVLDVLNI
+1352 GQNVNLNDVLSVLDV

-1379 GIGGYSVLAS
+1379 GIGGYSVLAG

-1471 DFVPTIRNSSTDAA
+1471 DFVPTIRNSSTDAT

-1598 HTNVTGPLRNMSY
+1598 HSKVTGPLRNMSY

-1752 VIKSSSVAGYR
+1752 VVKSSSVAGYR

-1783 GYVGLA
+1783 GYAGLA

-1805 ADGATADKAAGAN
+1805 VEGVTAAGAN

-1858 LDSLVSTPASLVSV
+1858 LDSLVSNPASLVSV

-1893 YTVDGAYE
+1893 YTVNGAYE
-1901 TKDDKGNTTTKY
+1901 SKDDKGNTTAKY

-1948 AALTVTGLRAVEGGQ
+1948 ASLTVNGLRAVEGGQ

-2013 YDGQVNGVNDGIQ
+2013 YDGQVNGVSDGIQ
-2026 VVAHD
+2026 IVAHD

-2043 TGAAG
+2043 TGAVG

-2087 TVAADNAQLGTSALN
+2087 TVAADNAQLGTDALN

-2114 GSHVGDSHVTGIP
+2114 GSHVGDSRVTGIP

-2134 THHGDDYGKAT
+2134 THHGDNYGKAT

-2165 VKGCTSDN
+2165 VKGCASDN
-2173 LKKVTS
+2173 LKKVAS

-2192 AYLVDT
+2192 AYLVDAK
-2198 QVNSVLV
+2198 VNSVLV
-2205 ELLLQVVNALVKLLY
+2205 DLLLRVVNALVKLLY
-2220 LDKVEQVGVID
+2220 LDKAQQVGVID

-2243 FDLKVLSEGNVLYVN
+2243 FDLKVLSEGDVLYVN

-2301 MDGSGSNLT
+2301 MGGSGSNLT

-2328 IASGYDVFGG
+2328 IANGYDVFGG

-2344 DGVKDLST
+2344 DGVKDLTT

-2415 KAYNTYRIYRKAA
+2415 KAYNTYRIYRKAV

-2439 DGNKIFAQKN
+2439 DGNKIFSQKN

-2467 DVVNTYDSGAVHSG
+2467 DVVNTYDSSAVHSS

-2495 AVTVAGGSSTKLDAY
+2495 AVTVADGSSTKLDAY

-2515 AVLMLDA
+2515 AVLMLD
-2522 TVTDNNGGLTPE
+2522 VPVSDNNGGLTPE

-2567 DAIALKITATYTNDA
+2567 DAIALKITATYTNDV

-2743 NAGGAPGPSD
+2743 NAGGAPGPSGP
-2753 SSRKRGR
+2753 SRKRGR

>member
-1 MCSKLKLGRCR
+1 M
-12 FNGGVEQEPGQHRH
+12 
-26 VLRRCL
+26 
-32 ASVVAVSLSIV
+32 
-43 CMVPAAYAQDVDDVN
+43 
-58 GSSDSVILG
+58 
-67 GGDNTVVAAPSAR
+67 
-80 NVNVDDKTSEEA
+80 
-92 NTSNG
+92 
-97 APTPSETNQDAQ
+97 
-109 QDSSPSSSTTGDSS
+109 
-123 ESSNGEAGNKA
+123 
-134 DDSAEATAG
+134 
-143 NSANDGAQTQAPNDA
+143 
-158 SSQDAKNDSS
+158 
-168 NATDQSPAKADVQV
+168 QV

-231 QTCMQQGALNYQWVD
+231 QTCMRQGPNYQWVD

-260 DSDILRDTD
+260 DSDTLRNAD
-269 ASDHDSPLLACT
+269 ASDYDNSLAICRT
-281 ALSVNRTRTKYYGVG
+281 KVDAGKTRTRYYGVN
-296 ADGTQTDYSA
+296 ANGTQADYSA

-315 DANYL
+315 DADYL

-354 DGDTEA
+354 SADAVA
-360 SLWKAVGADGA
+360 SLWKAVGTDGA
-371 SVVHATAARPVISH
+371 SVEHTTAARPVISH
-385 VVVNQK
+385 VVVNQPGK
-391 DMVSNVKGDQ
+391 Q

-416 TNKTVMNS
+416 TNKTVMNN
-424 NSLGSAGTAVV
+424 NSLGSARTAVV

-443 SVTNH
+443 SVTNQA
-448 TSESYIPPTLLGM
+448 SKSYIPPTLLGT
-461 LTSAVGL
+461 LTSAVGG
-468 LLDTLLKALKLLT
+468 LLDLLLKALKLLT
-481 LGQVDLDL
+481 FGQVNLDL
-489 NLQGLLTLHKDNPS
+489 NLQGPQGLLTLHKDNPS

-514 YGDTKVTDCEVADV
+514 YGDAKVTDCEVADV

-550 DAVSKIVGALTN
+550 DAVSGIVGTLTN
-562 VLSKILGVIPFLGLG
+562 VLSKILNVIPFLGLG
-577 DLVDWLLS
+577 DLVNWLLS

-609 GFKENVVIGNKNNP
+609 GFKKNVVIGNKNNP

-649 VWATQYAGGFAGVSR
+649 VRATQYAGGFAGISR

-686 SLIENSNLTVGGDGK
+686 SLIENSNLTVDGDGK

-719 AYAVNNTITASVAV
+719 AYAVNNTISATAAV
-733 TADRSHAGGFT
+733 STDKSHAGGFT

-750 WGLELGTDDTTN
+750 WGLELGTDDATN

-804 GSLTVKAGGD
+804 GSFTVKAGGD

-831 SQDHLKNLTFW
+831 SQDHLQNLTFW
-842 KYNNPRDFPQQRS
+842 KYNNPRGLPQQRS
-855 TTIEGLESVTATGSY
+855 TAINGLESVSAGGSY

-906 AFTVENVTVA
+906 PFTVENVTVA

-1352 GQNVNLNDVLDVLNI
+1352 GQNVNLNDVLSVLDV

-1379 GIGGYSVLAS
+1379 GIGGYSVLAG

-1461 NLDNLLSLVQ
+1461 NLDDLLSLVQ

-1524 AWKQENTDGKYN
+1524 AWKQENTGGKYN

-1598 HTNVTGPLRNMSY
+1598 HTKVTGPLRNMSY

-2060 QSAVTNL
+2060 QSTVTNL

-2165 VKGCTSDN
+2165 VKGCTAGN

-2205 ELLLQVVNALVKLLY
+2205 ELLLRVVNALVKLLY
-2220 LDKVEQVGVID
+2220 LDKAQQVGVID

-2237 AIFGKV
+2237 TIFGKV
-2243 FDLKVLSEGNVLYVN
+2243 FDLKVLSEGDVLYVN

-2292 LPCSKNGID
+2292 LPCSKDGID

-2379 GTSGL
+2379 STSGL

-2408 VDDGNGG
+2408 VDEGNGG

-2439 DGNKIFAQKN
+2439 DGNKIFSQKN
-2449 TADDALNT
+2449 TADDALHT

-2515 AVLMLDA
+2515 AVLMLD
-2522 TVTDNNGGLTPE
+2522 VPVSDNNGGLTPE
-2534 PDDGQDPCGKDGCRS
+2534 PDDGQDPCGKDGCRTI
-2549 VDLTVQKVWKD
+2549 DLTVQKVWKD

-2743 NAGGAPGPSD
+2743 NAGGASGP
-2753 SSRKRGR
+2753 SRKRGR

>member
-1 MCSKLKLGRCR
+1 M
-12 FNGGVEQEPGQHRH
+12 
-26 VLRRCL
+26 
-32 ASVVAVSLSIV
+32 
-43 CMVPAAYAQDVDDVN
+43 
-58 GSSDSVILG
+58 
-67 GGDNTVVAAPSAR
+67 
-80 NVNVDDKTSEEA
+80 
-92 NTSNG
+92 
-97 APTPSETNQDAQ
+97 
-109 QDSSPSSSTTGDSS
+109 
-123 ESSNGEAGNKA
+123 
-134 DDSAEATAG
+134 
-143 NSANDGAQTQAPNDA
+143 
-158 SSQDAKNDSS
+158 
-168 NATDQSPAKADVQV
+168 QV

-231 QTCMQQGALNYQWVD
+231 QTCTKEEKGLLNHYQWVD

-260 DSDILRDTD
+260 GSDTLRDAPATD
-269 ASDHDSPLLACT
+269 HLDPPDHHVPQLCSTGLD
-281 ALSVNRTRTKYYGVG
+281 VGNTRTKYYGVG

-481 LGQVDLDL
+481 FGQVDLDL

-550 DAVSKIVGALTN
+550 DAVSGIVGALTN

-609 GFKENVVIGNKNNP
+609 GFKENVVIGNKDNP

-649 VWATQYAGGFAGVSR
+649 VRATQYAGGFAGISR
-664 NGNVGGLL
+664 NGNVGGLI
-672 NSLGIDLLSALRPQ
+672 NSLGVDLLSALRPQ
-686 SLIENSNLTVGGDGK
+686 SLIENSGLTVNGDAK
-701 VTVSATDY
+701 ITVQAEDY
-709 AGGFSGAMAN
+709 AGGFNGAMAN
-719 AYAVNNTITASVAV
+719 AYAVNNTISATAAV
-733 TADRSHAGGFT
+733 STDKSHAGGFT

-750 WGLELGTDDTTN
+750 WGLELGTDDATN

-772 VAKLLSGS
+772 VTNLLSS
-780 GSGAGELLSIVGVN
+780 NNGAGELLSIVGVN

-906 AFTVENVTVA
+906 AFTVENMSVT

-922 TVTAGSYYA
+922 TVKAGSYYA

-936 CATGGDVT
+936 CATGGDVA
-944 NTNLTNLATVTAK
+944 NTNLTNLATVSAR

-972 VGAGGLNVLGLIKLS
+972 IGAGGLNVLGLIKLS

-1118 VSYVNGGYVE
+1118 VTYVNGGYVE

-1141 GKVNQFDKKDLEN
+1141 GKVNQFSETDLEN
-1154 DPTLADV
+1154 DSTLADV

-1240 VETTS
+1240 VEATS

-1263 LDQSD
+1263 FDQSD

-1290 VTQLRHTDVK
+1290 VTQLRRTDVK

-1352 GQNVNLNDVLDVLNI
+1352 GQNVNLNDVLSVLDV

-1379 GIGGYSVLAS
+1379 GIGGYSVLAG

-1471 DFVPTIRNSSTDAA
+1471 DFVPTIRNSSTDAT

-1598 HTNVTGPLRNMSY
+1598 HSKVTGPLRNMSY

-1752 VIKSSSVAGYR
+1752 VVKSSSVAGYR

-1783 GYVGLA
+1783 GYAGLA

-1805 ADGATADKAAGAN
+1805 VEGVTAAGAN

-1858 LDSLVSTPASLVSV
+1858 LDSLVSNPASLVSV

-1893 YTVDGAYE
+1893 YTVNGAYE
-1901 TKDDKGNTTTKY
+1901 SKDDKGNTTAKY
-1913 ALNAGGFAGSLQAS
+1913 ALNAGGFAGSLQAA

-1948 AALTVTGLRAVEGGQ
+1948 ASLTVNGLRAVEGGQ

-2013 YDGQVNGVNDGIQ
+2013 YDGQVNGVSDGIQ
-2026 VVAHD
+2026 IVAHD

-2043 TGAAG
+2043 TGAVG

-2087 TVAADNAQLGTSALN
+2087 TVAADNAQLGADALN

-2114 GSHVGDSHVTGIP
+2114 GSHVGDSRVTGIP

-2134 THHGDDYGKAT
+2134 THHGDNYGKAT

-2159 YADLAR
+2159 YVDLAR

-2192 AYLVDT
+2192 AYLVDVK
-2198 QVNSVLV
+2198 VNSVLV
-2205 ELLLQVVNALVKLLY
+2205 DLLLRVVNALVKLLY
-2220 LDKVEQVGVID
+2220 LDKAEQVGVID

-2270 ADAENQQQTDVAI
+2270 ADDENQQQTDVAI

-2301 MDGSGSNLT
+2301 MGGSGSNLT

-2328 IASGYDVFGG
+2328 IANGYDVFGG

-2352 GYAGGF
+2352 GYTGGF

-2379 GTSGL
+2379 GASGL

-2408 VDDGNGG
+2408 VDDGNGD

-2428 ANAGEARTSAQ
+2428 ANASEARTSAQ
-2439 DGNKIFAQKN
+2439 DGNKSFSQKN

-2467 DVVNTYDSGAVHSG
+2467 DVVNTYDSSAVHSS

-2495 AVTVAGGSSTKLDAY
+2495 AVVNSTDGSTKTKLDAY

-2534 PDDGQDPCGKDGCRS
+2534 PDDGQDPCGKDGCKT
-2549 VDLTVQKVWKD
+2549 VDLTLQKVWRN
-2560 YGRVTRP
+2560 GQLERP
-2567 DAIALKITATYTNDA
+2567 DAITLEVTATYTNAA
-2582 GEKVTPETI
+2582 GEQVKAGKLECFKDDCATEERANPFTVTMTAKE
-2591 QCFDGDCNAV
+2591 
-2601 PKTNGWTEV
+2601 NGSAW
-2610 LDSSDG
+2610 SD
-2616 SLWSS
+2616 
-2621 TWRKKITGLPV
+2621 TWRTKLTGLPV
-2632 AFTDDAGTLR
+2632 AFVDKGSGPNGEDVTR
-2642 YYTYTVTETWMMF
+2642 YYTYTVKELNMTYASGDTDGNAET
-2655 GKGDVVQCATSA
+2655 
-2667 GADATEGCKT
+2667 KT
-2677 PADAGYSVSVS
+2677 PAEAGYSVSVK
-2688 YAADPNNTTGDVNK
+2688 YGTDKDGK
-2702 EYVATVTNAVPLPE
+2702 YVVTVTNFSPLPE
-2716 TGGQGTQWFMLFGLL
+2716 TGGNGTLLFVMLGVLML
-2731 LLGLGTAWYFKA
+2731 ALGTAWYLRA
-2743 NAGGAPGPSD
+2743 NRMEPAAAGGAGAGTALPVG
-2753 SSRKRGR
+2753 RKRGR
-2760 HAVS
+2760 HTR

>member
-1 MCSKLKLGRCR
+1 M
-12 FNGGVEQEPGQHRH
+12 
-26 VLRRCL
+26 
-32 ASVVAVSLSIV
+32 
-43 CMVPAAYAQDVDDVN
+43 
-58 GSSDSVILG
+58 
-67 GGDNTVVAAPSAR
+67 
-80 NVNVDDKTSEEA
+80 
-92 NTSNG
+92 
-97 APTPSETNQDAQ
+97 
-109 QDSSPSSSTTGDSS
+109 
-123 ESSNGEAGNKA
+123 
-134 DDSAEATAG
+134 
-143 NSANDGAQTQAPNDA
+143 
-158 SSQDAKNDSS
+158 
-168 NATDQSPAKADVQV
+168 QV

-269 ASDHDSPLLACT
+269 ASDHDSLLLACT

-481 LGQVDLDL
+481 FGQVDLDL

-550 DAVSKIVGALTN
+550 DAVSGIVGALTN

-609 GFKENVVIGNKNNP
+609 GFKKNVVIGNKDNP

-649 VWATQYAGGFAGVSR
+649 VRATQYAGGFAGISR
-664 NGNVGGLL
+664 NGNVGGLI
-672 NSLGIDLLSALRPQ
+672 NSLGVDLLSALRPQ
-686 SLIENSNLTVGGDGK
+686 SLIENSGLTVDGDGK

-719 AYAVNNTITASVAV
+719 AYAVNNTISATAAV
-733 TADRSHAGGFT
+733 STDKSHAGGFT

-772 VAKLLSGS
+772 VTNLLSS
-780 GSGAGELLSIVGVN
+780 NNGAGELLSIVGVN

-906 AFTVENVTVA
+906 AFTVENMSVT

-922 TVTAGSYYA
+922 TVKAGSYYA

-936 CATGGDVT
+936 CATGGDVA
-944 NTNLTNLATVTAK
+944 NTNLTNLATVSAR

-972 VGAGGLNVLGLIKLS
+972 IGAGGLNVLGLIKLS

-1118 VSYVNGGYVE
+1118 VTYVNGGYVE

-1141 GKVNQFDKKDLEN
+1141 GKVNQFSETDLEN
-1154 DPTLADV
+1154 DSTLADV

-1240 VETTS
+1240 VEATS

-1263 LDQSD
+1263 FDQSD

-1290 VTQLRHTDVK
+1290 VTQLRRTDVK

-1352 GQNVNLNDVLDVLNI
+1352 GQNVNLNDVLSVLDV

-1379 GIGGYSVLAS
+1379 GIGGYSVLAG

-1598 HTNVTGPLRNMSY
+1598 HSKVTGPLRNMSY

-1752 VIKSSSVAGYR
+1752 VVKSSSVAGYR

-1805 ADGATADKAAGAN
+1805 VEGVTAAGAN

-1858 LDSLVSTPASLVSV
+1858 LDSLVSNPASLVSV

-1893 YTVDGAYE
+1893 YTVNGAYE
-1901 TKDDKGNTTTKY
+1901 SKDDKGNTTAKY
-1913 ALNAGGFAGSLQAS
+1913 ALNAGGFAGSLQAA

-1948 AALTVTGLRAVEGGQ
+1948 ASLTVNGLRAVEGGQ

-2013 YDGQVNGVNDGIQ
+2013 YDGQVNGVSDGIQ
-2026 VVAHD
+2026 IVAHD

-2043 TGAAG
+2043 TGAVG

-2087 TVAADNAQLGTSALN
+2087 TVAADNAQLGTDALN

-2114 GSHVGDSHVTGIP
+2114 GSHVGDSRVTGIP

-2134 THHGDDYGKAT
+2134 THHGDNYGKAT

-2159 YADLAR
+2159 YVDLAR

-2192 AYLVDT
+2192 AYLVDAK
-2198 QVNSVLV
+2198 VNSVLV

-2220 LDKVEQVGVID
+2220 LDKAEQVGVID

-2243 FDLKVLSEGNVLYVN
+2243 FDLKVLSEGDVLYVN

-2270 ADAENQQQTDVAI
+2270 ADDENQQQTDVAI

-2292 LPCSKNGID
+2292 LPCSKDGID

-2352 GYAGGF
+2352 GYTGGF

-2379 GTSGL
+2379 GASGL

-2408 VDDGNGG
+2408 VDDGNGS
-2415 KAYNTYRIYRKAA
+2415 KAYNTYRIYRKTVS
-2428 ANAGEARTSAQ
+2428 NAGEARTSAQ
-2439 DGNKIFAQKN
+2439 DGNKIFSQKN
-2449 TADDALNT
+2449 TADDVLDT

-2467 DVVNTYDSGAVHSG
+2467 DVVNTYDSGAVHSS

-2495 AVTVAGGSSTKLDAY
+2495 AVVDSTDGSTKTKLDAY

-2515 AVLMLDA
+2515 AVLMLD
-2522 TVTDNNGGLTPE
+2522 VPVSDNNGGLTPE

-2743 NAGGAPGPSD
+2743 NAGGAPGPSG

-2760 HAVS
+2760 HAVL

>member
-1 MCSKLKLGRCR
+1 M
-12 FNGGVEQEPGQHRH
+12 
-26 VLRRCL
+26 
-32 ASVVAVSLSIV
+32 
-43 CMVPAAYAQDVDDVN
+43 
-58 GSSDSVILG
+58 
-67 GGDNTVVAAPSAR
+67 
-80 NVNVDDKTSEEA
+80 
-92 NTSNG
+92 
-97 APTPSETNQDAQ
+97 
-109 QDSSPSSSTTGDSS
+109 
-123 ESSNGEAGNKA
+123 
-134 DDSAEATAG
+134 
-143 NSANDGAQTQAPNDA
+143 
-158 SSQDAKNDSS
+158 
-168 NATDQSPAKADVQV
+168 QV

-550 DAVSKIVGALTN
+550 DAVSGIVGALTN

-609 GFKENVVIGNKNNP
+609 GFKENVVIGNKDNP

-649 VWATQYAGGFAGVSR
+649 VRATQYAGGFAGISR
-664 NGNVGGLL
+664 NGNVGGLI
-672 NSLGIDLLSALRPQ
+672 NSLGVDLLSALRPQ
-686 SLIENSNLTVGGDGK
+686 SLIENSGLTVNGDDK
-701 VTVSATDY
+701 ITVQAEDY
-709 AGGFSGAMAN
+709 AGGFNGAMAN
-719 AYAVNNTITASVAV
+719 AYAVNNSITASVAV

-772 VAKLLSGS
+772 VTNLLSS
-780 GSGAGELLSIVGVN
+780 NNGAGELLSIVGVN

-906 AFTVENVTVA
+906 AFTVENMSVT

-922 TVTAGSYYA
+922 TVKAGSYYA

-936 CATGGDVT
+936 CATGGDVA
-944 NTNLTNLATVTAK
+944 NTNLTNLATVSAR

-972 VGAGGLNVLGLIKLS
+972 IGAGGLNVLGLIKLS

-1118 VSYVNGGYVE
+1118 VTYVNGGYVE

-1141 GKVNQFDKKDLEN
+1141 GKVNQFSETDLEN
-1154 DPTLADV
+1154 DSTLADV

-1240 VETTS
+1240 VEATS

-1263 LDQSD
+1263 FDQSD

-1290 VTQLRHTDVK
+1290 VTQLRRTDVK

-1352 GQNVNLNDVLDVLNI
+1352 GQNVNLNDVLSVLDV

-1379 GIGGYSVLAS
+1379 GIGGYSVLAG

-1471 DFVPTIRNSSTDAA
+1471 DFVPTIRNSSTDAT

-1598 HTNVTGPLRNMSY
+1598 HSKVTGPLRNMSY

-1752 VIKSSSVAGYR
+1752 VVKSSSVAGYR

-1783 GYVGLA
+1783 GYAGLA

-1805 ADGATADKAAGAN
+1805 VEGVTAAGAN

-1858 LDSLVSTPASLVSV
+1858 LDSLVSNPASLVSV

-1893 YTVDGAYE
+1893 YTVNGAYE
-1901 TKDDKGNTTTKY
+1901 SKDDKGNTTAKY
-1913 ALNAGGFAGSLQAS
+1913 ALNAGGFAGSLQAA

-1948 AALTVTGLRAVEGGQ
+1948 ASLTVNGLRAVEGGQ

-2013 YDGQVNGVNDGIQ
+2013 YDGQVNGVSDGIQ
-2026 VVAHD
+2026 IVAHD

-2043 TGAAG
+2043 TGAVG

-2087 TVAADNAQLGTSALN
+2087 TVAADNAQLGTDALN

-2114 GSHVGDSHVTGIP
+2114 GSHVGDSRVTGIP

-2134 THHGDDYGKAT
+2134 THHGDNYGKAT

-2159 YADLAR
+2159 YVDLAR

-2192 AYLVDT
+2192 AYLVDAK
-2198 QVNSVLV
+2198 VNSVLV

-2220 LDKVEQVGVID
+2220 LDKAEQVGVID

-2270 ADAENQQQTDVAI
+2270 ADDENQQQTDVAI

-2292 LPCSKNGID
+2292 LPCSKDGID

-2328 IASGYDVFGG
+2328 IANGYDVFGG

-2352 GYAGGF
+2352 GYTGGF

-2379 GTSGL
+2379 GASGL

-2408 VDDGNGG
+2408 VDDGNDD

-2428 ANAGEARTSAQ
+2428 ANASEARTSAQ
-2439 DGNKIFAQKN
+2439 DGNKIFSQKN

-2467 DVVNTYDSGAVHSG
+2467 DVVNTYDSGAVHSS
-2481 ASGDAGTTWVGIKD
+2481 ASGDAGTTWVGIKN
-2495 AVTVAGGSSTKLDAY
+2495 AVVDSTDGSTKTKLDAY

-2534 PDDGQDPCGKDGCRS
+2534 PDDGQDPCGKDGCKT
-2549 VDLTVQKVWKD
+2549 VDLTLQKVWRN
-2560 YGRVTRP
+2560 GQLERP
-2567 DAIALKITATYTNDA
+2567 DAITLEVTATYTNAA
-2582 GEKVTPETI
+2582 GEQVKAGKLECFKDDCATEERANPFTVTMTAKE
-2591 QCFDGDCNAV
+2591 
-2601 PKTNGWTEV
+2601 NGSAW
-2610 LDSSDG
+2610 SD
-2616 SLWSS
+2616 
-2621 TWRKKITGLPV
+2621 TWRTKLTGLPV
-2632 AFTDDAGTLR
+2632 AFVDKGSGPNGEDVTR
-2642 YYTYTVTETWMMF
+2642 YYTYTVKELNMTYASGDTDGNAET
-2655 GKGDVVQCATSA
+2655 
-2667 GADATEGCKT
+2667 KT
-2677 PADAGYSVSVS
+2677 PAEAGYSVSVK
-2688 YAADPNNTTGDVNK
+2688 YGTDKDGK
-2702 EYVATVTNAVPLPE
+2702 YVVTVTNFSPLPE
-2716 TGGQGTQWFMLFGLL
+2716 TGGNGTLLFVMLGVLML
-2731 LLGLGTAWYFKA
+2731 ALGTAWYLRA
-2743 NAGGAPGPSD
+2743 NRMEPAAAGGAGAGTALPVG
-2753 SSRKRGR
+2753 RKRGR
-2760 HAVS
+2760 HTR

>member
-1 MCSKLKLGRCR
+1 M
-12 FNGGVEQEPGQHRH
+12 
-26 VLRRCL
+26 
-32 ASVVAVSLSIV
+32 
-43 CMVPAAYAQDVDDVN
+43 
-58 GSSDSVILG
+58 
-67 GGDNTVVAAPSAR
+67 
-80 NVNVDDKTSEEA
+80 
-92 NTSNG
+92 
-97 APTPSETNQDAQ
+97 
-109 QDSSPSSSTTGDSS
+109 
-123 ESSNGEAGNKA
+123 
-134 DDSAEATAG
+134 
-143 NSANDGAQTQAPNDA
+143 
-158 SSQDAKNDSS
+158 
-168 NATDQSPAKADVQV
+168 QV

-481 LGQVDLDL
+481 FGQVDLDL

-550 DAVSKIVGALTN
+550 DAVSGIVGALTN

-609 GFKENVVIGNKNNP
+609 GFKKNVVIGNKDNS

-649 VWATQYAGGFAGVSR
+649 VRATQYAGGFAGISR
-664 NGNVGGLL
+664 NGNVGGLI
-672 NSLGIDLLSALRPQ
+672 NSLGVDLLSALRPQ
-686 SLIENSNLTVGGDGK
+686 SLIENSGLTVDGDGK

-719 AYAVNNTITASVAV
+719 AYAVNNTISATAAV
-733 TADRSHAGGFT
+733 STDKSHAGGFT

-772 VAKLLSGS
+772 VTNLLSS
-780 GSGAGELLSIVGVN
+780 NNGAGELLSIVGVN

-906 AFTVENVTVA
+906 AFTVENMSVT

-936 CATGGDVT
+936 CATGGDVA
-944 NTNLTNLATVTAK
+944 NTNLTNLATVSAR

-972 VGAGGLNVLGLIKLS
+972 IGAGGLNVLGLIKLS

-1074 GLADALSNAD
+1074 GLADALNNAD

-1118 VSYVNGGYVE
+1118 VTYVNGGYVE

-1141 GKVNQFDKKDLEN
+1141 GKVNQFSETDLEN
-1154 DPTLADV
+1154 DSTLADV

-1240 VETTS
+1240 VEATS

-1263 LDQSD
+1263 FDQSD

-1290 VTQLRHTDVK
+1290 VTQLRRTDVK

-1352 GQNVNLNDVLDVLNI
+1352 GQNVNLNDVLSVLDV

-1379 GIGGYSVLAS
+1379 GIGGYSVLAG

-1471 DFVPTIRNSSTDAA
+1471 DFVPTIRNSSTDAT

-1598 HTNVTGPLRNMSY
+1598 RSKVTGPLRNMSY
-1611 DQWKTWVDNI
+1611 GQWKTWVDNI

-1752 VIKSSSVAGYR
+1752 VVKSSSVAGYR

-1768 VATGEDITHGTGNAG
+1768 EATGEDITHGTGNAG

-1797 LDQNGQKL
+1797 LNQNGQKL
-1805 ADGATADKAAGAN
+1805 ADGVTAAGAN

-1858 LDSLVSTPASLVSV
+1858 LDSLVSNPASLVSV

-1893 YTVDGAYE
+1893 YTVNGAYE
-1901 TKDDKGNTTTKY
+1901 SKDGKGNTTTKY
-1913 ALNAGGFAGSLQAS
+1913 ALNAGGFAGSLQAA

-1948 AALTVTGLRAVEGGQ
+1948 AALTVTGLRAVESGQ

-1974 SSVASVGGGEAGD
+1974 SSVASVGGGEAGKD
-1987 KQDTNLL
+1987 QNTNLL

-2013 YDGQVNGVNDGIQ
+2013 YDGQVNGVSDGIQ
-2026 VVAHD
+2026 IVAHD

-2134 THHGDDYGKAT
+2134 THHGDTYGKAN

-2165 VKGCTSDN
+2165 VKGCASDN

-2220 LDKVEQVGVID
+2220 LDKAQQVGVID

-2301 MDGSGSNLT
+2301 MGGSGSNLT

-2344 DGVKDLST
+2344 DGVKDLTT

-2415 KAYNTYRIYRKAA
+2415 KAHNTYRIYRKAA

-2439 DGNKIFAQKN
+2439 DGNKIFSQKN

-2495 AVTVAGGSSTKLDAY
+2495 AVVNSTDGSTKTKLDVY

-2534 PDDGQDPCGKDGCRS
+2534 PDDGQDPCGKDGCRTI
-2549 VDLTVQKVWKD
+2549 DLTVQKVWKD

-2743 NAGGAPGPSD
+2743 NAGGAPGPSG

>member
-1 MCSKLKLGRCR
+1 M
-12 FNGGVEQEPGQHRH
+12 
-26 VLRRCL
+26 
-32 ASVVAVSLSIV
+32 
-43 CMVPAAYAQDVDDVN
+43 
-58 GSSDSVILG
+58 
-67 GGDNTVVAAPSAR
+67 
-80 NVNVDDKTSEEA
+80 
-92 NTSNG
+92 
-97 APTPSETNQDAQ
+97 
-109 QDSSPSSSTTGDSS
+109 
-123 ESSNGEAGNKA
+123 
-134 DDSAEATAG
+134 
-143 NSANDGAQTQAPNDA
+143 
-158 SSQDAKNDSS
+158 
-168 NATDQSPAKADVQV
+168 QV

-320 IFRDI
+320 VFRDI

-391 DMVSNVKGDQ
+391 DMVSNVEGDQ

-448 TSESYIPPTLLGM
+448 TSESYIPTTLLGT
-461 LTSAVGL
+461 LTSAVGG
-468 LLDTLLKALKLLT
+468 LLDLLLKALKLLT
-481 LGQVDLDL
+481 FGQVNLDL
-489 NLQGLLTLHKDNPS
+489 NLRGLLTLHKDNPS

-550 DAVSKIVGALTN
+550 DAVSDIVGALTN

-577 DLVDWLLS
+577 DLVNWLLS
-585 GTLGLNALIPVGY
+585 GTLGLNALVPVGY

-631 QIGAII
+631 QIGAIV

-649 VWATQYAGGFAGVSR
+649 VQATQYAGGFAGVSR

-686 SLIENSNLTVGGDGK
+686 SLIENSNLTVDGDGK

-719 AYAVNNTITASVAV
+719 AYAVNNTISATAAV
-733 TADRSHAGGFT
+733 STDKSHAGGFT

-772 VAKLLSGS
+772 VTNLLSS
-780 GSGAGELLSIVGVN
+780 NNGAGELLSIVGVN

-906 AFTVENVTVA
+906 AFTVENMSVT

-922 TVTAGSYYA
+922 TVKAGSYYA

-936 CATGGDVT
+936 CATGGDVA
-944 NTNLTNLATVTAK
+944 NTNLTNLATVSAK

-972 VGAGGLNVLGLIKLS
+972 IGAGGLNVLGLIKLS

-1118 VSYVNGGYVE
+1118 VTYVNGGYVE

-1141 GKVNQFDKKDLEN
+1141 GKVNQFSETDLEN
-1154 DPTLADV
+1154 DSTLADV

-1240 VETTS
+1240 VEATS

-1263 LDQSD
+1263 FDQSD

-1290 VTQLRHTDVK
+1290 VTQLRRTDVK

-1352 GQNVNLNDVLDVLNI
+1352 GQNVNLNDVLSVLAV

-1379 GIGGYSVLAS
+1379 GIGGYSVLAG

-1471 DFVPTIRNSSTDAA
+1471 DFVPTIRNSSTDAT

-1598 HTNVTGPLRNMSY
+1598 HSKVTGPLRNMSY

-1665 RAEYRTGANLHDSGV
+1665 RAEYQTGANLHDSGV

-1768 VATGEDITHGTGNAG
+1768 EATGEDITHGTGNAG

-1805 ADGATADKAAGAN
+1805 VEGVTAAGAN

-1858 LDSLVSTPASLVSV
+1858 LDSLVSNPASLVSV

-1893 YTVDGAYE
+1893 YTVNGAYE
-1901 TKDDKGNTTTKY
+1901 SKDDKGNTTAKY
-1913 ALNAGGFAGSLQAS
+1913 ALNAGGFAGSLQAA

-1948 AALTVTGLRAVEGGQ
+1948 ASLTVNGLRAVEGGQ

-2013 YDGQVNGVNDGIQ
+2013 YDGQVNGVSDGIQ
-2026 VVAHD
+2026 IVAHD

-2043 TGAAG
+2043 TGAVG

-2087 TVAADNAQLGTSALN
+2087 TVAADNAQLGTDALN

-2114 GSHVGDSHVTGIP
+2114 GSHVGDSRVTGIP

-2134 THHGDDYGKAT
+2134 THHGDNYGKAT

-2159 YADLAR
+2159 YVDLAR

-2192 AYLVDT
+2192 AYLVDAK
-2198 QVNSVLV
+2198 VNSVLV

-2220 LDKVEQVGVID
+2220 LDKAEQVGVID

-2243 FDLKVLSEGNVLYVN
+2243 FDLKVLSEGDVLYVN

-2270 ADAENQQQTDVAI
+2270 ADDENQQQTDVAI

-2292 LPCSKNGID
+2292 LPCSKDGID

-2328 IASGYDVFGG
+2328 IANGYDVFGG

-2352 GYAGGF
+2352 GYTGGF

-2379 GTSGL
+2379 GASGL

-2408 VDDGNGG
+2408 VDDGNGD

-2428 ANAGEARTSAQ
+2428 ANASEARTSAQ
-2439 DGNKIFAQKN
+2439 DGNKIFSQKN

-2467 DVVNTYDSGAVHSG
+2467 DVVNTYDSSAVHSS

-2495 AVTVAGGSSTKLDAY
+2495 AVVDSTDGSTKTKLDAY

-2515 AVLMLDA
+2515 AVLMLD
-2522 TVTDNNGGLTPE
+2522 VPVSDNNGGLTPE

-2743 NAGGAPGPSD
+2743 NAGGAPGPSG

>member
-1 MCSKLKLGRCR
+1 M
-12 FNGGVEQEPGQHRH
+12 
-26 VLRRCL
+26 
-32 ASVVAVSLSIV
+32 
-43 CMVPAAYAQDVDDVN
+43 
-58 GSSDSVILG
+58 
-67 GGDNTVVAAPSAR
+67 
-80 NVNVDDKTSEEA
+80 
-92 NTSNG
+92 
-97 APTPSETNQDAQ
+97 
-109 QDSSPSSSTTGDSS
+109 
-123 ESSNGEAGNKA
+123 
-134 DDSAEATAG
+134 
-143 NSANDGAQTQAPNDA
+143 
-158 SSQDAKNDSS
+158 
-168 NATDQSPAKADVQV
+168 QV

-196 TKEING
+196 TKKING
-202 KTYILIGNEQQLR
+202 KPYILIGNEQQLR

-231 QTCMQQGALNYQWVD
+231 QTCTRQGPLNYQWVD

-260 DSDILRDTD
+260 SSDTLRNAD
-269 ASDHDSPLLACT
+269 ASDYDNSLAICQT
-281 ALSVNRTRTKYYGVG
+281 KVDAGKTRTRYYGVG
-296 ADGTQTDYSA
+296 ADGTQADYSA

-315 DANYL
+315 DADYL

-354 DGDTEA
+354 SADAVA
-360 SLWKAVGADGA
+360 SLWKAVGTDGA
-371 SVVHATAARPVISH
+371 SVEHTTAARPVISH
-385 VVVNQK
+385 VVVNQPGK
-391 DMVSNVKGDQ
+391 Q

-416 TNKTVMNS
+416 TNKTVMN
-424 NSLGSAGTAVV
+424 NKSLGSAGTAVV

-443 SVTNH
+443 SVTNQA
-448 TSESYIPPTLLGM
+448 SESYIPPTLLSA
-461 LTSAVGL
+461 LTSAVGG
-468 LLDTLLKALKLLT
+468 LLDLLLKALKLLT
-481 LGQVDLDL
+481 FGQVNLDL

-550 DAVSKIVGALTN
+550 DAVSGIVEALTK
-562 VLSKILGVIPFLGLG
+562 VLSKILNVIPFLGLG
-577 DLVDWLLS
+577 DLVNWLLS
-585 GTLGLNALIPVGY
+585 GTLGLNALVPVGY

-631 QIGAII
+631 QIGAIV

-649 VWATQYAGGFAGVSR
+649 VQATQYAGGFAGVSR

-672 NSLGIDLLSALRPQ
+672 DSLGIDLLSALRPQ
-686 SLIENSNLTVGGDGK
+686 SLIENSNLTVDGDGK

-719 AYAVNNTITASVAV
+719 AYAVNNTISATAAV
-733 TADRSHAGGFT
+733 STDKSHAGGFT

-750 WGLELGTDDTTN
+750 WGLELGTDDAAN

-842 KYNNPRDFPQQRS
+842 KYNNPRGFPQQRS

-906 AFTVENVTVA
+906 AFTVENMSVT

-922 TVTAGSYYA
+922 TVKAGSYYA

-993 QYSSVAVTAS
+993 QYSSVAVTSS
-1003 NVNGIAN
+1003 NVNGIVN

-1048 NLKSVTADTSTSDGI
+1048 NLKSVAADTSTSDGI

-1106 MPYLIPSYTDTT
+1106 MPYLIPSYTYTT
-1118 VSYVNGGYVE
+1118 VTYVNGGYVE

-1141 GKVNQFDKKDLEN
+1141 GKVNQFSETDLEN
-1154 DPTLADV
+1154 DSTLADV

-1352 GQNVNLNDVLDVLNI
+1352 GQNVNLNDVLSVLDV

-1379 GIGGYSVLAS
+1379 GIGGYSVLAG

-1471 DFVPTIRNSSTDAA
+1471 DFVPTIRNSSTDAT

-1598 HTNVTGPLRNMSY
+1598 HTKVTGPLRNMSY

-2060 QSAVTNL
+2060 QSNVTNL

-2165 VKGCTSDN
+2165 VKGCTAGN

-2192 AYLVDT
+2192 AYLVDA

-2205 ELLLQVVNALVKLLY
+2205 ELLLRVVNALVKLLY
-2220 LDKVEQVGVID
+2220 LDKAQQVGVID
-2231 LGKWFP
+2231 LGKWFLS
-2237 AIFGKV
+2237 IFGKV
-2243 FDLKVLSEGNVLYVN
+2243 FDLKVLSEGDVLYVN

-2301 MDGSGSNLT
+2301 MGGSGSNLT

-2344 DGVKDLST
+2344 DGVKDLTT

-2415 KAYNTYRIYRKAA
+2415 KAYNTYRIYRKAV

-2439 DGNKIFAQKN
+2439 DGNKIFSQKN

-2495 AVTVAGGSSTKLDAY
+2495 AVVNSTDGSTKTKLDAY

-2534 PDDGQDPCGKDGCRS
+2534 PDDGQDPCGKDGCRTI
-2549 VDLTVQKVWKD
+2549 DLTVQKVWKD

-2582 GEKVTPETI
+2582 GEKVAPETI

-2743 NAGGAPGPSD
+2743 NAGGASGPSGP
-2753 SSRKRGR
+2753 SRKRGR

>member
-1 MCSKLKLGRCR
+1 M
-12 FNGGVEQEPGQHRH
+12 
-26 VLRRCL
+26 
-32 ASVVAVSLSIV
+32 
-43 CMVPAAYAQDVDDVN
+43 
-58 GSSDSVILG
+58 
-67 GGDNTVVAAPSAR
+67 
-80 NVNVDDKTSEEA
+80 
-92 NTSNG
+92 
-97 APTPSETNQDAQ
+97 
-109 QDSSPSSSTTGDSS
+109 
-123 ESSNGEAGNKA
+123 
-134 DDSAEATAG
+134 
-143 NSANDGAQTQAPNDA
+143 
-158 SSQDAKNDSS
+158 
-168 NATDQSPAKADVQV
+168 QV

-196 TKEING
+196 TKELNG

-231 QTCMQQGALNYQWVD
+231 QTCKQQGPLNYQWVD
-246 GTPSSEYAGDADLS
+246 GTPSSAYAGDADLS
-260 DSDILRDTD
+260 GSDTLRNAD
-269 ASDHDSPLLACT
+269 APDNDSPLLACT
-281 ALSVNRTRTKYYGVG
+281 ALSVDSTRTKYYGVG

-360 SLWKAVGADGA
+360 SLWKAVGVDGA

-468 LLDTLLKALKLLT
+468 LLDTLLAALKLLT

-550 DAVSKIVGALTN
+550 DAVSGIVGALTN

-609 GFKENVVIGNKNNP
+609 GFKENVVIGNKDNP

-649 VWATQYAGGFAGVSR
+649 VRATQYAGGFAGISR
-664 NGNVGGLL
+664 NGNVGGLI
-672 NSLGIDLLSALRPQ
+672 NSLGVDLLSALRPQ
-686 SLIENSNLTVGGDGK
+686 SLIENSGLTVNGDDK
-701 VTVSATDY
+701 ITVQAEDY
-709 AGGFSGAMAN
+709 AGGFNGAMAN
-719 AYAVNNTITASVAV
+719 AYAVNNSITASVAV

-772 VAKLLSGS
+772 VTKLLSGS
-780 GSGAGELLSIVGVN
+780 DNGAGELLSIVGVN

-804 GSLTVKAGGD
+804 GSLTVAAGGD

-831 SQDHLKNLTFW
+831 SRNRLQNLTFW

-906 AFTVENVTVA
+906 AFTVENMSVT

-1048 NLKSVTADTSTSDGI
+1048 NLKSVAADTSTSDGV

-1074 GLADALSNAD
+1074 GLADALSNAK
-1084 DSSVLDNLIKGGLL
+1084 DSSILDDLIKGGLL

-1106 MPYLIPSYTDTT
+1106 VPYLIPSYTDTT
-1118 VSYVNGGYVE
+1118 VTYVNGGYVE

-1141 GKVNQFDKKDLEN
+1141 GKVNQFSETDLKN
-1154 DPTLADV
+1154 DSTLADV
-1161 QSRVQAN
+1161 QSRVQTN

-1240 VETTS
+1240 VEATS

-1263 LDQSD
+1263 FDQSD

-1320 SYAVTAARY
+1320 TYAVTAARY

-1352 GQNVNLNDVLDVLNI
+1352 GQNVNLNDVLSVLDV
-1367 VVSTI
+1367 VVSSI

-1389 TADHRNANNKPDP
+1389 AADHRNANNEPDP

-1440 TMQPGAVANVLG
+1440 AMQPGAVANVLG

-1557 GYTGFMEAADTAEGG
+1557 GYTGFMEASDTAEGG

-1598 HTNVTGPLRNMSY
+1598 HSKVTGPLRNMSY

-1621 GKYGAYGKEFTDVTT
+1621 GKYGAYGKEFTEVATG
-1636 ADGAGS
+1636 DGAGS

-1665 RAEYRTGANLHDSGV
+1665 RAEYQTGANLHDSGV

-1687 MRTGTITDGQSMDVK
+1687 MCTGTITDGQSMDVK

-1752 VIKSSSVAGYR
+1752 AVKSSSVAGYR

-1768 VATGEDITHGTGNAG
+1768 EATGEDITHGTGNAG

-1805 ADGATADKAAGAN
+1805 VEGVTAAGAN

-1858 LDSLVSTPASLVSV
+1858 LDSLVSNPASLVSV

-1893 YTVDGAYE
+1893 YTVNGAYE
-1901 TKDDKGNTTTKY
+1901 SKDDKGNTTAKY
-1913 ALNAGGFAGSLQAS
+1913 ALNAGGFAGSLQAA

-1948 AALTVTGLRAVEGGQ
+1948 ASLTVNGLRAVEGGQ

-2013 YDGQVNGVNDGIQ
+2013 YDGQVNGVSDGIQ
-2026 VVAHD
+2026 IVAHD

-2043 TGAAG
+2043 TGAVG

-2087 TVAADNAQLGTSALN
+2087 TVAADNAQLGTDALN

-2114 GSHVGDSHVTGIP
+2114 GSHVGDSRVTGIP

-2134 THHGDDYGKAT
+2134 THHGDNYGNAT
-2145 DKATGRE
+2145 DKAAGRE

-2159 YADLAR
+2159 YVDLAR

-2192 AYLVDT
+2192 AYLVDAK
-2198 QVNSVLV
+2198 VNSVLV

-2220 LDKVEQVGVID
+2220 LDKAEQVGVID

-2270 ADAENQQQTDVAI
+2270 ADDENQQQTDVAI

-2292 LPCSKNGID
+2292 LPCSKDGIN

-2328 IASGYDVFGG
+2328 IANGYDVFGG

-2352 GYAGGF
+2352 GYTGGF

-2379 GTSGL
+2379 GASGL

-2408 VDDGNGG
+2408 VDDGNGD

-2428 ANAGEARTSAQ
+2428 ANASEARTSAQ
-2439 DGNKIFAQKN
+2439 DGNKIFSQKN

-2467 DVVNTYDSGAVHSG
+2467 DVVNTYDSSAVHSS

-2495 AVTVAGGSSTKLDAY
+2495 AVTVADGSSTKLDAY

-2515 AVLMLDA
+2515 AVLMLD
-2522 TVTDNNGGLTPE
+2522 VPVSDNNGGLTPE

-2743 NAGGAPGPSD
+2743 NAGGASGPSGP
-2753 SSRKRGR
+2753 SRKRGR

>member
-1 MCSKLKLGRCR
+1 M
-12 FNGGVEQEPGQHRH
+12 
-26 VLRRCL
+26 
-32 ASVVAVSLSIV
+32 
-43 CMVPAAYAQDVDDVN
+43 
-58 GSSDSVILG
+58 
-67 GGDNTVVAAPSAR
+67 
-80 NVNVDDKTSEEA
+80 
-92 NTSNG
+92 
-97 APTPSETNQDAQ
+97 
-109 QDSSPSSSTTGDSS
+109 
-123 ESSNGEAGNKA
+123 
-134 DDSAEATAG
+134 
-143 NSANDGAQTQAPNDA
+143 
-158 SSQDAKNDSS
+158 
-168 NATDQSPAKADVQV
+168 QV

-215 AIGSGKKVI
+215 AIGSDKKVI

-231 QTCMQQGALNYQWVD
+231 QTCMQQGPLNYQWVD

-550 DAVSKIVGALTN
+550 DAVSDIVGALTN

-609 GFKENVVIGNKNNP
+609 GFKENVVIGNKDNP

-649 VWATQYAGGFAGVSR
+649 VRATQYAGGFAGISR
-664 NGNVGGLL
+664 NGNVGGLI
-672 NSLGIDLLSALRPQ
+672 NSLGVDLLSALRPQ
-686 SLIENSNLTVGGDGK
+686 SLIENSNLTVDGDGK

-719 AYAVNNTITASVAV
+719 AYAVNNTISATAAV
-733 TADRSHAGGFT
+733 STDKSHAGGFT

-772 VAKLLSGS
+772 VTNLLSS
-780 GSGAGELLSIVGVN
+780 NNGAGELLSIVGVN

-906 AFTVENVTVA
+906 AFTVENMSVT

-922 TVTAGSYYA
+922 TVKAGSYYA

-936 CATGGDVT
+936 CATGGDVA
-944 NTNLTNLATVTAK
+944 NTNLTNLATVSAR

-972 VGAGGLNVLGLIKLS
+972 IGAGGLNVLGLIKLS

-1084 DSSVLDNLIKGGLL
+1084 DSSALDNLIKGGLL

-1106 MPYLIPSYTDTT
+1106 VPYLIPSYTDTT
-1118 VSYVNGGYVE
+1118 VTYVNGGYVE

-1141 GKVNQFDKKDLEN
+1141 GKVNQFSETDLKN
-1154 DPTLADV
+1154 DSTLAGV
-1161 QSRVQAN
+1161 QSRVQTN

-1240 VETTS
+1240 VEATS

-1263 LDQSD
+1263 FDQSD

-1290 VTQLRHTDVK
+1290 VTQLRRTDVK
-1300 APKNLETTGSIDDT
+1300 APKNLETAGSIDGT

-1320 SYAVTAARY
+1320 TYAVTAARY

-1352 GQNVNLNDVLDVLNI
+1352 GQNVNLNDVLSVLDV
-1367 VVSTI
+1367 VVSSI

-1389 TADHRNANNKPDP
+1389 TADHRNANNEPDP

-1440 TMQPGAVANVLG
+1440 AMQPGAVANVLG

-1598 HTNVTGPLRNMSY
+1598 HSKVTGPLRNMSY

-1752 VIKSSSVAGYR
+1752 VVKSSSVAGYR

-1768 VATGEDITHGTGNAG
+1768 VATGEDIPHGTGNAG
-1783 GYVGLA
+1783 GYAGLA

-1805 ADGATADKAAGAN
+1805 VEGVTAAGAN

-1858 LDSLVSTPASLVSV
+1858 LDSLVSNPASLVSV

-1893 YTVDGAYE
+1893 YTVNGAYE
-1901 TKDDKGNTTTKY
+1901 SKDDKGNTTAKY
-1913 ALNAGGFAGSLQAS
+1913 ALNAGGFAGSLQAA

-1948 AALTVTGLRAVEGGQ
+1948 ASLTVNGLRAVEGGQ

-2013 YDGQVNGVNDGIQ
+2013 YDGQVNGVSDGIQ
-2026 VVAHD
+2026 IVAHD

-2043 TGAAG
+2043 TGAVG

-2087 TVAADNAQLGTSALN
+2087 TVAADNAQLGTDALN

-2114 GSHVGDSHVTGIP
+2114 GSHVGDSRVTGIP

-2134 THHGDDYGKAT
+2134 THHGDNYGKAT

-2159 YADLAR
+2159 YVDLAR

-2192 AYLVDT
+2192 AYLVDAK
-2198 QVNSVLV
+2198 VNSVLV

-2220 LDKVEQVGVID
+2220 LDKAEQVGVID

-2243 FDLKVLSEGNVLYVN
+2243 FDLKVLSEGDVLYVN

-2270 ADAENQQQTDVAI
+2270 ADDENQQQTDVAI

-2292 LPCSKNGID
+2292 LPCSKDGID

-2352 GYAGGF
+2352 GYTGGF

-2379 GTSGL
+2379 GASGL

-2408 VDDGNGG
+2408 VDDGNGD

-2428 ANAGEARTSAQ
+2428 ANASEARTSAQ
-2439 DGNKIFAQKN
+2439 DGNKIFSQKN

-2467 DVVNTYDSGAVHSG
+2467 DVVNTYDSGAVHSS

-2495 AVTVAGGSSTKLDAY
+2495 AVVDSTDGSTKTKLDAY

-2743 NAGGAPGPSD
+2743 NAGGAPGPSG